1 MQEPINQ
8 QKPKAIP
15 KPVPASNTLRKL
27 DIRFPEELPVSG
39 QRQLIKDALQSHQVV
54 IVCGETGSG
63 KTTQLPKICLDLG
76 RGTINGGKLIGHTQ
90 PRRIAATATAKRIAQ
105 ELGSPIG
112 QDVGYQVRFAD
123 KTSNAASIKLMTDGI
138 LLAETQRDPQLRAYD
153 TLIIDEAHE
162 RSLNIDFL
170 LGYLRQLLPKR
181 PDLKLIITSATI
193 DAQRFAEHFAIN
205 GQVAPVI
212 EVSGRLFPVEQR
224 YAPLEPD
231 AKPDGKKES
240 KTAKEIPDAVTEEIA
255 SLWREGAA
263 GAGDVLVFLPGEREI
278 RDCAEALRK
287 DHVLQQRFHPEILS
301 LFARQSV
308 AEQER
313 VFSPGNGRRIILTT
327 NVAETSLTVPNI
339 RYVIDSGLAR
349 VKRYSYRNKVEQLQI
364 EPISQAA
371 ANQRAGRCGRVS
383 DGICVRLY
391 SEQDYQGRSKFTDPE
406 ILRSSLA
413 AVLLRM
419 SSLRLP
425 KIQHFPFIDKPLGRA
440 IADGVQLLD
449 ELGAIE
455 FDESETAD
463 IKDAGKD
470 INNSFKLTAIGKQ
483 LADLPLDPRIG
494 RMLLAAKEQNA
505 LKEVTIIASALATQ
519 DPRDRP
525 MDQAAAADQ
534 AHLQFAD
541 ERSEF
546 LSFVKLWNW
555 YQDALQHKHSNRQ
568 LENLC
573 KSKFLSP
580 RRLREWRDVHG
591 QLHTMLGEK
600 GWKENGLA
608 ATYEQVH
615 LSLLTGLLGY
625 VAKKEEDEK
634 SQDRNSKT
642 GGYVGARGIRPFIWP
657 GSTIGKKAGAWILAG
672 ELQETNRMYAR
683 TIAKIEPQWVERVA
697 AHRLIKSLSDPFWD
711 NRQGEVMA
719 FERGTLYGLP
729 IYHGRR
735 VRYEPHN
742 PKEARELFIR
752 QALVQEEMFGR
763 MDTPALQRETETD
776 AKKKY
781 PNLFGFFWHNR
792 RLIKEIEALEHRS
805 RRPDV
810 LVDDELLFAFYESRI
825 PNGVCSRES
834 LKAWLAK
841 KSGEDK
847 NQGSELDAQLRLEKA
862 DLMRHEAAGITVD
875 RYPKTMLVGGAQ
887 LSLTYHFEPGSPK
900 DGVTL
905 VVPLTQLNQVDGRRC
920 EWLVPG
926 MCEEK
931 ALLLLKSL
939 PQKLRR
945 HCVPLP
951 DYAKSFLE
959 RKLEEKQFGVG
970 DFLDSLISDIR
981 KERGLEI
988 KRTDFRPEALPLH
1001 SSMNFRLIDEH
1012 GRQLEVERNL
1022 ARLRSEYGQ
1031 TARNAFQAIAQET
1044 AQVEL
1049 GVEPPVGE
1057 KTKANSTGD
1066 KSTTDTTR
1074 KVEQGG
1080 CRTWEFGELPETLEI
1095 QKGNKTLFGYP
1106 ALVDRGDFCDLEVF
1120 DDLEEARKQHSL
1132 GLRRLF
1138 ALSNK
1143 DTLKALQ
1150 KQLPGIREL
1159 GLLFINVGSVEG
1171 LIDQILNLALD
1182 RAYMTEPLPVNAE
1195 QFTERLQAGKPRL
1208 ALIAQEI
1215 SRHALNA
1222 LQAHADLQKKI
1233 ASAKAASPSAYADI
1247 QAQMQGLI
1255 FPKFVAEIPY
1265 AQLVHVP
1272 RYLKA
1277 IAMRID
1283 KLRSNP
1289 SRDAQCQKDWE
1300 SVARPW
1306 QKLIQGNRGTAAYA
1320 MAEDQALVDFR
1331 WQLEE
1336 LRVALYAQELKT
1348 PTPMSLKR
1356 LEKVLASLR

>member
-8 QKPKAIP
+8 QKPKAIL
-15 KPVPASNTLRKL
+15 KHVPASNTLRKL
-27 DIRFPEELPVSG
+27 EIRFPEELPVSS
-39 QRQLIKDALQSHQVV
+39 QRQVIQKALQSHQVV

-63 KTTQLPKICLDLG
+63 KTTQLPKICLELG

-90 PRRIAATATAKRIAQ
+90 PRRIAATATAKRIAH

-123 KTSNAASIKLMTDGI
+123 KTSPGASIKLMTDGI

-193 DAQRFAEHFAIN
+193 DAKRFAEHFAID
-205 GQVAPVI
+205 GKLAPVV

-240 KTAKEIPDAVTEEIA
+240 KVVKEIPDAVAEEIA
-255 SLWREGAA
+255 NVWREGAS

-278 RDCAEALRK
+278 RDCAEVLRK
-287 DHVLQQRFHPEILS
+287 DHVLQQRFHPEILT

-313 VFSPGNGRRIILTT
+313 VFSAGNGRRIILTT

-383 DGICVRLY
+383 DGICIRLY
-391 SEQDYQGRSKFTDPE
+391 SEQDYQSRPKFTDPE

-419 SSLRLP
+419 SALRLP
-425 KIQHFPFIDKPLGRA
+425 RIQHFPFIDKPFGRA

-455 FDESETAD
+455 FDESLDTD
-463 IKDAGKD
+463 HKD
-470 INNSFKLTAIGKQ
+470 INQSFKLTTIGQQ

-505 LKEVTIIASALATQ
+505 IKEVAIIASALSTQ
-519 DPRDRP
+519 DPRERP
-525 MDQAAAADQ
+525 LDQAGAADQ

-573 KSKFLSP
+573 RSKFLSP

-600 GWKENGLA
+600 GWKDNDLP

-615 LSLLTGLLGY
+615 ISLLTGLLGY

-634 SQDRNSKT
+634 SQERGSKT
-642 GGYVGARGIRPFIWP
+642 GAYVGARGIRPFIWP
-657 GSTIGKKAGAWILAG
+657 GSTLGKKAGAWILAG
-672 ELQETNRMYAR
+672 ELQETTRMYAR

-697 AHRLIKSLSDPFWD
+697 VHRLIKSLSDPFWD
-711 NRQGEVMA
+711 SRQGEIMA

-729 IYHGRR
+729 IYHGRK

-742 PKEARELFIR
+742 PVEARELFIR
-752 QALVQEEMFGR
+752 QALVEEAMFGR

-781 PNLFGFFWHNR
+781 PNLFKFFWHNR
-792 RLIKEIEALEHRS
+792 RLIREIEALEHRS

-810 LVDDELLFAFYESRI
+810 LVDDDLLFAFYDSRI
-825 PNGVCSRES
+825 PQSVCSREQLLIW
-834 LKAWLAK
+834 LKK
-841 KSGEDK
+841 VPEED
-847 NQGSELDAQLRLEKA
+847 SQLCLSKA

-875 RYPKTMLVGGAQ
+875 RYPKKMLVGGAE

-931 ALLLLKSL
+931 VLLLLKTL

-951 DYAKSFLE
+951 EYAKSFLE
-959 RKLEEKQFGVG
+959 RKLEQKQFGAG
-970 DFLDSLISDIR
+970 DFLEDLMADVR
-981 KERGLEI
+981 QERGLEI

-1001 SSMNFRLIDEH
+1001 CSMNFRLIDEH

-1022 ARLRSEYGQ
+1022 ARLRSEFGES
-1031 TARNAFQAIAQET
+1031 ARSAFQAIAQET
-1044 AQVEL
+1044 AQTEL
-1049 GVEPPVGE
+1049 GIEITQ
-1057 KTKANSTGD
+1057 TKQEA
-1066 KSTTDTTR
+1066 TR
-1074 KVEQGG
+1074 KVEQSGYQ
-1080 CRTWEFGELPETLEI
+1080 TWEFGELPETLEI
-1095 QKGNKTLFGYP
+1095 QKGNQTLFGYP
-1106 ALVDRGDFCDLEVF
+1106 ALVDRNDFVDLEVF
-1120 DDLEEARKQHSL
+1120 DDLQEARKQHWQ

-1138 ALSNK
+1138 ILANK
-1143 DTLKALQ
+1143 DTLKSLQ
-1150 KQLPGIREL
+1150 KQLPGLRDL
-1159 GLLFINVGSVEG
+1159 GLLFINIGSVEG
-1171 LIDQILNLALD
+1171 LVEQILNLAVE
-1182 RAYMTEPLPVNAE
+1182 RALMSDDLPVTAE
-1195 QFTERLQAGKPRL
+1195 QFKQRLQAGKPRL
-1208 ALIAQEI
+1208 ALIAQEM
-1215 SRHALNA
+1215 SKHALAA
-1222 LQAHADLQKKI
+1222 LQANADLQKKL
-1233 ASAKAASPSAYADI
+1233 AQAKAASPSAYTDI
-1247 QAQMQGLI
+1247 QAQLQALI
-1255 FPKFVAEIPY
+1255 FPKFVSEIPY
-1265 AQLVHVP
+1265 TQLVHLP

-1277 IAMRID
+1277 IALRID

-1306 QKLIQGNRGTAAYA
+1306 QKLLQGNRGAASYTLV
-1320 MAEDQALVDFR
+1320 EDQGLRDFR

>member
-1 MQEPINQ
+1 VQEPINQ
-8 QKPKAIP
+8 LKPKAIP
-15 KPVPASNTLRKL
+15 KPVPASNTSRKL
-27 DIRFPEELPVSG
+27 EIRFPEELPVSS
-39 QRQLIKDALQSHQVV
+39 QRQVIQKALQSHQVV

-63 KTTQLPKICLDLG
+63 KTTQLPKICLELG

-123 KTSNAASIKLMTDGI
+123 KTSSGASIKLMTDGI

-193 DAQRFAEHFAIN
+193 DAERFAEHFAID
-205 GQVAPVI
+205 GKLAPVV

-240 KTAKEIPDAVTEEIA
+240 KVVKEIPDAVTESIA
-255 SLWREGAA
+255 NVWREGAS

-278 RDCAEALRK
+278 RDCAEVLRK
-287 DHVLQQRFHPEILS
+287 DHVLQQRFHPEILT

-313 VFSPGNGRRIILTT
+313 VFSTGNGRRIILTT

-383 DGICVRLY
+383 DGICIRLY
-391 SEQDYQGRSKFTDPE
+391 SEQDYQSRPKFTDPE

-419 SSLRLP
+419 SALHLP
-425 KIQHFPFIDKPLGRA
+425 RIQHFPFIDKPFGRA

-455 FDESETAD
+455 FDESLD
-463 IKDAGKD
+463 SDNKD
-470 INNSFKLTAIGKQ
+470 INQSFKLTTIGQQ

-505 LKEVTIIASALATQ
+505 IKEVAIIASALSTQ
-519 DPRDRP
+519 DPRERP
-525 MDQAAAADQ
+525 LDQAGAADQ

-573 KSKFLSP
+573 RSKFLSP

-600 GWKENGLA
+600 GWKDNDLP

-615 LSLLTGLLGY
+615 ISLLTGLLGY

-634 SQDRNSKT
+634 SQERGSKT
-642 GGYVGARGIRPFIWP
+642 GAYVGARGIRPFIWP

-672 ELQETNRMYAR
+672 ELQETTRMYAR

-697 AHRLIKSLSDPFWD
+697 VHRLIKSLSDPFWD

-729 IYHGRR
+729 IYHGRK

-742 PKEARELFIR
+742 PVEARELFIR
-752 QALVQEEMFGR
+752 QALVEEAMFGR

-781 PNLFGFFWHNR
+781 PNLFRFFWHNR
-792 RLIKEIEALEHRS
+792 RLIREIEALEHRS

-810 LVDDELLFAFYESRI
+810 LVDDDLLFAFYDSRI
-825 PNGVCSRES
+825 PQSVCSREQLLIW
-834 LKAWLAK
+834 LKKVPEEDSQLCLA
-841 KSGEDK
+841 
-847 NQGSELDAQLRLEKA
+847 KA

-875 RYPKTMLVGGAQ
+875 RYPKKILVGGAE
-887 LSLTYHFEPGSPK
+887 LGLTYHFEPGSPK

-905 VVPLTQLNQVDGRRC
+905 VVPLTQLNQVDGLRC

-931 ALLLLKSL
+931 VLLLLKTL

-951 DYAKSFLE
+951 EYAKSFLE
-959 RKLEEKQFGVG
+959 RKLEQKQFGAG
-970 DFLDSLISDIR
+970 DFLEDLMADVR
-981 KERGLEI
+981 QERGLEI
-988 KRTDFRPEALPLH
+988 KRSDFRPEVLPLH
-1001 SSMNFRLIDEH
+1001 CSMNFRLIDEH

-1022 ARLRSEYGQ
+1022 ARLRSEFGES
-1031 TARNAFQAIAQET
+1031 ARSAFQAIAQET
-1044 AQVEL
+1044 VKTEL
-1049 GVEPPVGE
+1049 GIDTIQTKKEP
-1057 KTKANSTGD
+1057 
-1066 KSTTDTTR
+1066 TR
-1074 KVEQGG
+1074 KVEQSGYQ
-1080 CRTWEFGELPETLEI
+1080 TWEFGELPETLEI
-1095 QKGNKTLFGYP
+1095 QKGNQTLFGYP
-1106 ALVDRGDFCDLEVF
+1106 ALVDRNDFVDLEVF
-1120 DDLEEARKQHSL
+1120 DDLQEARKQHWQ

-1138 ALSNK
+1138 MLTNK
-1143 DTLKALQ
+1143 ETLKSLQ
-1150 KQLPGIREL
+1150 KQLPGLRDL
-1159 GLLFINVGSVEG
+1159 GLLFINIGSVES
-1171 LIDQILNLALD
+1171 LVEQILNLAVE
-1182 RAYMTEPLPVNAE
+1182 RALMSDDLPVTAE
-1195 QFTERLQAGKPRL
+1195 QFKQRLQAGKPRL

-1215 SRHALNA
+1215 SKHALAA
-1222 LQAHADLQKKI
+1222 LQANADLQKKL
-1233 ASAKAASPSAYADI
+1233 AQAKAASPSAYTDI
-1247 QAQMQGLI
+1247 EAQLQALI
-1255 FPKFVAEIPY
+1255 FPKLVSEIPY
-1265 AQLVHVP
+1265 TQLVHLP

-1277 IAMRID
+1277 IALRID

-1306 QKLIQGNRGTAAYA
+1306 QKLLQGNKGASSYTLF
-1320 MAEDQALVDFR
+1320 EDQGLRDFR

>member
-1 MQEPINQ
+1 M
-8 QKPKAIP
+8 P
-15 KPVPASNTLRKL
+15 KPVSASNTPRRLE
-27 DIRFPEELPVSG
+27 IRFPEELPVSG
-39 QRQLIKDALQSHQVV
+39 QRQIIKDALQNHQVV

-112 QDVGYQVRFAD
+112 MDVGYQVRFAD
-123 KTSNAASIKLMTDGI
+123 KTSSTASIKLMTDGI
-138 LLAETQRDPQLRAYD
+138 LLAETQRDPQLKAYD

-205 GQVAPVI
+205 GKVAPVI

-224 YAPLEPD
+224 YCPLEPD
-231 AKPDGKKES
+231 SKPDGKKES
-240 KTAKEIPDAVTEEIA
+240 KVAKEIPETVAEEIA
-255 SLWREGAA
+255 NVWREGAS

-327 NVAETSLTVPNI
+327 NVAETSLTVPNV

-383 DGICVRLY
+383 DGICIRLY
-391 SEQDYQGRSKFTDPE
+391 SELDYQSRPKFTDPE

-440 IADGVQLLD
+440 ITDGVQLLD

-455 FDESETAD
+455 FDESDAAD
-463 IKDAGKD
+463 GKD
-470 INNSFKLTAIGKQ
+470 INNSFKLTPIGKQ

-494 RMLLAAKEQNA
+494 RMLLAAKEKNA

-519 DPRDRP
+519 DPRERP
-525 MDQAAAADQ
+525 MDQGTAADQ
-534 AHLQFAD
+534 AHLLFAD

-546 LSFVKLWNW
+546 LSFVKLWDW
-555 YQDALQHKHSNRQ
+555 HQDALRHKHSNRQ

-573 KSKFLSP
+573 RSKFLSP

-591 QLHTMLGEK
+591 QLHTMLAEK

-642 GGYVGARGIRPFIWP
+642 GCYVGARGIRPFIWP

-672 ELQETNRMYAR
+672 ELQETSRMYAR
-683 TIAKIEPQWVERVA
+683 TIAKIEPQWVEKVA

-742 PKEARELFIR
+742 PEGARELFIR

-763 MDTPALQRETETD
+763 MDTPTLYRETEAD
-776 AKKKY
+776 AKKQY
-781 PNLFGFFWHNR
+781 PGLFGFFWHNC

-810 LVDDELLFAFYESRI
+810 LVDDDLLFAFYESRI
-825 PNGVCSRES
+825 PKEVCNREG
-834 LKAWLAK
+834 LKAWFK
-841 KSGEDK
+841 KEPD
-847 NQGSELDAQLRLEKA
+847 LDSQLRLEKA

-875 RYPKTMLVGGAQ
+875 RYPKKMLVGGAE
-887 LSLTYHFEPGSPK
+887 LNLTYHFEPGSPK

-931 ALLLLKSL
+931 VLLLLKSL

-951 DYAKSFLE
+951 DYAKSFLG
-959 RKLEEKQFGVG
+959 RQLDGKQFGVG
-970 DFLDSLISDIR
+970 DFLDCLISDIR

-988 KRTDFRPEALPLH
+988 KRTDFRPESLPLH

-1022 ARLRSEYGQ
+1022 ARLRAEYGE
-1031 TARNAFQAIAQET
+1031 TARSAFQAIAQET
-1044 AQVEL
+1044 AQAEL
-1049 GVEPPVGE
+1049 GVEAPKITLGAKPNE
-1057 KTKANSTGD
+1057 KARS
-1066 KSTTDTTR
+1066 
-1074 KVEQGG
+1074 VEQGG
-1080 CRTWEFGELPETLEI
+1080 YRSWEFGELPETLEI

-1106 ALVDRGDFCDLEVF
+1106 ALVDRGDYCDLEVF
-1120 DDLEEARKQHSL
+1120 DDLLEARKQHHL

-1138 ALSNK
+1138 FLSNK

-1159 GLLFINVGSVEG
+1159 GLLFINIGSVDG
-1171 LIDQILNLALD
+1171 LIEQILNLALE
-1182 RAYMTEPLPVNAE
+1182 RAFMSEPLPVNAE
-1195 QFTERLQAGKPRL
+1195 QFTEHLQAGKPRL
-1208 ALIAQEI
+1208 ALIAQEV

-1222 LQAHADLQKKI
+1222 LQAHADLQKKM
-1233 ASAKAASPSAYADI
+1233 ASAKASSTSAYADM
-1247 QAQMQGLI
+1247 QTQMQALI
-1255 FPKFVAEIPY
+1255 FPQFVAQIPY
-1265 AQLVHVP
+1265 GQLVHLP

-1306 QKLIQGNRGTAAYA
+1306 QKLLQGSKGSASYA
-1320 MAEDQALVDFR
+1320 MTEDQALQDFR

>member
-8 QKPKAIP
+8 QKPKAMP
-15 KPVPASNTLRKL
+15 KPVPASNTSRRLE
-27 DIRFPEELPVSG
+27 IRFPEELPVSG
-39 QRQLIKDALQSHQVV
+39 QRQIIKDALQSHQVV

-123 KTSNAASIKLMTDGI
+123 KTSHTASIKLMTDGI
-138 LLAETQRDPQLRAYD
+138 LLAETQRDPQLKAYD

-205 GQVAPVI
+205 GKVAPVI

-224 YAPLEPD
+224 YSPLEPD

-240 KTAKEIPDAVTEEIA
+240 KAAKEIPDAVTEEIA
-255 SLWREGAA
+255 NLWREGAA

-313 VFSPGNGRRIILTT
+313 VFNPGNGRRIILTT

-383 DGICVRLY
+383 DGTCIRLY
-391 SEQDYQGRSKFTDPE
+391 SELDYQGRPKFTDPE

-440 IADGVQLLD
+440 IVDGVQLLD

-455 FDESETAD
+455 FDDS
-463 IKDAGKD
+463 DAGDGKD

-483 LADLPLDPRIG
+483 LAELPLDPRIG
-494 RMLLAAKEQNA
+494 RILLSAKEQNA

-600 GWKENGLA
+600 GWKENSLA

-683 TIAKIEPQWVERVA
+683 TIAKIEPQWVEQVA

-711 NRQGEVMA
+711 NRQGEVLA

-742 PKEARELFIR
+742 PDEARELFIR
-752 QALVQEEMFGR
+752 QALVQEELFGR
-763 MDTPALQRETETD
+763 MDTPALQRETEAD

-781 PNLFGFFWHNR
+781 PGLFNFFWHNR

-810 LVDDELLFAFYESRI
+810 LVDDDLLFAFYESRI
-825 PNGVCSRES
+825 PKEIRSRDE
-834 LKAWLAK
+834 LKSWLK
-841 KSGEDK
+841 KEV
-847 NQGSELDAQLRLEKA
+847 ELDNQLRLEKA

-875 RYPKTMLVGGAQ
+875 RYPKKMMVGGAE

-905 VVPLTQLNQVDGRRC
+905 VVPLTQLNQIDGRRS

-931 ALLLLKSL
+931 VLLLLKSL

-959 RKLEEKQFGVG
+959 RMLEEKQFGVG
-970 DFLDSLISDIR
+970 DFLDSLIGDIR

-988 KRTDFRPEALPLH
+988 KRTDFRPESLPLH

-1022 ARLRSEYGQ
+1022 ARLRSEYGE
-1031 TARNAFQAIAQET
+1031 TARSAFQAIAQET

-1049 GVEPPVGE
+1049 GVELAPRLDGSKPAID
-1057 KTKANSTGD
+1057 KA
-1066 KSTTDTTR
+1066 R
-1074 KVEQGG
+1074 QVEQGG
-1080 CRTWEFGELPETLEI
+1080 YRTWEFGELLETLEI
-1095 QKGNKTLFGYP
+1095 QKGNRTLFGYP
-1106 ALVDRGDFCDLEVF
+1106 ALVDHGDYCDLEVF
-1120 DDLEEARKQHSL
+1120 DDLLEARKQHQF

-1138 ALSNK
+1138 ALNNK

-1171 LIDQILNLALD
+1171 LIEQILNLALE
-1182 RAYMTEPLPVNAE
+1182 RAFMIDPLPINPE
-1195 QFTERLQAGKPRL
+1195 QFAERLQAGKARL

-1233 ASAKAASPSAYADI
+1233 AQAKAASPSAYADI
-1247 QAQMQGLI
+1247 QTQMQALI

-1265 AQLVHVP
+1265 GQLVHVP

-1283 KLRSNP
+1283 KLRTNP

-1306 QKLIQGNRGTAAYA
+1306 QKLLQGNRGSASYA
-1320 MAEDQALVDFR
+1320 MTEDQALQDFR

-1348 PTPMSLKR
+1348 PSPMSLKR

>member
-8 QKPKAIP
+8 QKPKASP
-15 KPVPASNTLRKL
+15 VTVPASNTSRRL

-39 QRQLIKDALQSHQVV
+39 QRQIIKGALSSHQVV

-76 RGTINGGKLIGHTQ
+76 RGTINGGRLIGHTQ

-105 ELGSPIG
+105 ELGTPIG

-123 KTSNAASIKLMTDGI
+123 KTSQGASIKLMTDGI

-170 LGYLRQLLPKR
+170 LGYLRQLMPKR

-193 DAQRFAEHFAIN
+193 DAKRFSDHFTLN
-205 GQVAPVI
+205 GQPAPVI

-224 YAPLEPD
+224 FEPLEPD
-231 AKPDGKKES
+231 TKPDGKKES
-240 KTAKEIPDAVTEEIA
+240 KEAKEIPDAVADAIA
-255 SLWREGAA
+255 NVWREGTS

-313 VFSPGNGRRIILTT
+313 VFNPGNGRRIILTT

-339 RYVIDSGLAR
+339 RYVVDSGLAR

-383 DGICVRLY
+383 DGICIRLY
-391 SEQDYQGRSKFTDPE
+391 SVQDYLNRPKFTDPE

-425 KIQHFPFIDKPLGRA
+425 RIQEFPFIDKPLGRA

-449 ELGAIE
+449 ELGAIVY
-455 FDESETAD
+455 DEAS
-463 IKDAGKD
+463 AGDNKD
-470 INNSFKLTAIGKQ
+470 INSSFKLTPIGKQ

-505 LKEVTIIASALATQ
+505 LREVTIIASALATQ

-541 ERSEF
+541 DRSEF
-546 LSFVKLWNW
+546 LSFVKLWDW
-555 YQDALQHKHSNRQ
+555 YQDALKHKHSNRQ

-573 KSKFLSP
+573 RSKFLSP

-600 GWKENGLA
+600 GWKENSSA

-634 SQDRNSKT
+634 SQERGSKT
-642 GGYVGARGIRPFIWP
+642 GGYIGARGIRPFIWP

-672 ELQETNRMYAR
+672 ELQETSRMYAR
-683 TIAKIEPQWVERVA
+683 TIAKIEPQWVEKVA

-711 NRQGEVMA
+711 SRQGEVMA

-735 VRYEPHN
+735 VRYESHN
-742 PKEARELFIR
+742 PEEARELFIK

-763 MDTPALQRETETD
+763 MDTPALIRETEAD
-776 AKKKY
+776 ARKKY
-781 PNLFGFFWHNR
+781 PGSFEFFWHNR

-810 LVDDELLFAFYESRI
+810 LVDDELLFAFYSSRI
-825 PNGVCSRES
+825 PKDVLSREGMQ
-834 LKAWLAK
+834 AWLKKAAK
-841 KSGEDK
+841 
-847 NQGSELDAQLRLEKA
+847 SELANEESADKLLRLSKA

-875 RYPKTMLVGGAQ
+875 RYPKKMIVGGSE

-905 VVPLTQLNQVDGRRC
+905 VVPLTLLNQVDGRRC

-931 ALLLLKSL
+931 IHLLLKSL

-951 DYAKSFLE
+951 EYAKSFLE
-959 RKLEEKQFGVG
+959 RMLSEKQFGVG
-970 DFLDSLISDIR
+970 DFLDILITDIR

-988 KRTDFRPEALPLH
+988 KRTDFRPESLPLH
-1001 SSMNFRLIDEH
+1001 SSMNFRLVDEH
-1012 GRQLEVERNL
+1012 GRQLELERNL
-1022 ARLRSEYGQ
+1022 SRLRAEYGE
-1031 TARNAFQAIAQET
+1031 TARMTFQAIAQQAVQE
-1044 AQVEL
+1044 EL
-1049 GVEPPVGE
+1049 GGEVPATPPNVSV
-1057 KTKANSTGD
+1057 KTTQSANTSVV
-1066 KSTTDTTR
+1066 KN
-1074 KVEQGG
+1074 VEQGG
-1080 CRTWEFGELPETLEI
+1080 YRNWEFGELPETLEI
-1095 QKGNKTLFGYP
+1095 QKGNRTLFGYP
-1106 ALVDRGDFCDLEVF
+1106 ALVDRIESCDLEVF
-1120 DDLEEARKQHSL
+1120 DDLLEARKHHWQ

-1159 GLLFINVGSVEG
+1159 GLLFINVGSVDS
-1171 LIDQILNLALD
+1171 LIEQILNLALE
-1182 RAYMTEPLPVNAE
+1182 RAFMNDPLPVNAE
-1195 QFTERLQAGKPRL
+1195 QFAERLQAGKPRL

-1215 SRHALNA
+1215 SKHALAA
-1222 LQAHADLQKKI
+1222 LQAHTDLQKKL
-1233 ASAKAASPSAYADI
+1233 AQAKAASATAYADI
-1247 QAQMQGLI
+1247 QTQVQGLI
-1255 FPKFVAEIPY
+1255 FPKFVSDTPY
-1265 AQLVHVP
+1265 GQLVHFP

-1283 KLRSNP
+1283 KLRANP

-1306 QKLIQGNRGTAAYA
+1306 QKLVQGSRGSATYA
-1320 MAEDQALVDFR
+1320 MAEDQGLTDFR

>member
-1 MQEPINQ
+1 M
-8 QKPKAIP
+8 AAA
-15 KPVPASNTLRKL
+15 VPASNTPRSLE
-27 DIRFPEELPVSG
+27 IRFPEELPVSG
-39 QRQLIKDALQSHQVV
+39 QRQIIKDALATHQVV

-76 RGTINGGKLIGHTQ
+76 RGTINGGRLIGHTQ

-112 QDVGYQVRFAD
+112 QDVGYQIRFAD
-123 KTSNAASIKLMTDGI
+123 KSSQKASIKLMTDGI
-138 LLAETQRDPQLRAYD
+138 LLAQTQRDPLLKEYD

-193 DAQRFAEHFAIN
+193 DAKRFSEHFAI
-205 GQVAPVI
+205 GGKQAPVI

-240 KTAKEIPDAVTEEIA
+240 KEALEIPEAVAQAIA
-255 SLWREGAA
+255 NVWREGAA

-287 DHVLQQRFHPEILS
+287 DPILQQRFHPEILS

-308 AEQER
+308 SEQER
-313 VFSPGNGRRIILTT
+313 VFNPGNGRRIILTT

-339 RYVIDSGLAR
+339 RYVVDSGLAR

-371 ANQRAGRCGRVS
+371 ANQRAGRCGRVA
-383 DGICVRLY
+383 DGICIRLY
-391 SEQDYQGRSKFTDPE
+391 SEQDYLSRPKFTDPE

-425 KIQHFPFIDKPLGRA
+425 KIQDFPFIDKPLGRA

-449 ELGAIE
+449 ELGAIIYE
-455 FDESETAD
+455 DSEVGQDRDE
-463 IKDAGKD
+463 GKH
-470 INNSFKLTAIGKQ
+470 FKLTAIGKQ

-494 RMLLAAKEQNA
+494 RMLLAAKDQNA
-505 LKEVTIIASALATQ
+505 LREVTIIASALATQ
-519 DPRDRP
+519 DPRERP
-525 MDQAAAADQ
+525 MEQTAAADQ

-546 LSFVKLWNW
+546 LSFVKLWDW
-555 YQDALQHKHSNRQ
+555 YQDALKHKHSNRQ
-568 LENLC
+568 LEAVC
-573 KSKFLSP
+573 RSKFLSP

-600 GWKENGLA
+600 GWKENALA

-625 VAKKEEDEK
+625 VAKKEEDDK
-634 SQDRNSKT
+634 SQERGSKT
-642 GGYVGARGIRPFIWP
+642 GGYIGARGIRPFIWP

-683 TIAKIEPQWVERVA
+683 TIAKIEPQWVEKVA
-697 AHRLIKSLSDPFWD
+697 AHRLVKSLSDPFWD
-711 NRQGEVMA
+711 SRQGEVMA

-735 VRYEPHN
+735 VRYESHN
-742 PKEARELFIR
+742 PDETRELFIKY
-752 QALVQEEMFGR
+752 ALVQEELFGR
-763 MDTPALQRETETD
+763 MDSPALMRETEAS
-776 AKKKY
+776 AKKQY
-781 PNLFGFFWHNR
+781 SGFFEFFWHNR

-810 LVDDELLFAFYESRI
+810 LVDDELLFAFYDSRI
-825 PNGVCSRES
+825 PKEVRSRES
-834 LKAWLAK
+834 MKAWLK
-841 KSGEDK
+841 RT
-847 NQGSELDAQLRLEKA
+847 NQSSSDNKPSPDLELRLAKA

-875 RYPKTMLVGGAQ
+875 RYPKKMMVGGGELA
-887 LSLTYHFEPGSPK
+887 LTYHFEPGSPK

-905 VVPLTQLNQVDGRRC
+905 IIPLTLLNQVDGRRC

-931 ALLLLKSL
+931 VQLLLKSL

-951 DYAKSFLE
+951 EYAKSFLE
-959 RKLEEKQFGVG
+959 RALEEKRFGVG

-988 KRTDFRPEALPLH
+988 KRTDFRPESLPLH
-1001 SSMNFRLIDEH
+1001 LSMNFRLVDEH
-1012 GRQLEVERNL
+1012 GRQLELERNL

-1031 TARNAFQAIAQET
+1031 TASTAFQAIAQQA
-1044 AQVEL
+1044 AQEEL
-1049 GVEPPVGE
+1049 GVDIAPPKSRPSAN
-1057 KTKANSTGD
+1057 KTTTSTVR
-1066 KSTTDTTR
+1066 T
-1074 KVEQGG
+1074 VEQGG
-1080 CRTWEFGELPETLEI
+1080 YRSWDFGELPETLEI
-1095 QKGNKTLFGYP
+1095 QKGNRSLFGYP
-1106 ALVDRGDFCDLEVF
+1106 ALVDRTEFCDLEVF
-1120 DDLEEARKQHSL
+1120 DDLVEARKHHWQ

-1150 KQLPGIREL
+1150 KQLPGLREL
-1159 GLLFINVGSVEG
+1159 GLLFINVGSVES
-1171 LIDQILNLALD
+1171 LIEQILNLALE
-1182 RAYMTEPLPVNAE
+1182 RAFMNDPLPTNAE
-1195 QFTERLQAGKPRL
+1195 QFAERLQAGKPRL
-1208 ALIAQEI
+1208 ALIAQELAKHTLA
-1215 SRHALNA
+1215 S
-1222 LQAHADLQKKI
+1222 LQAYADLQKKL
-1233 ASAKAASPSAYADI
+1233 AQAKAASPNAFVDIQSQVQGLVFPKMVADI
-1247 QAQMQGLI
+1247 
-1255 FPKFVAEIPY
+1255 PY
-1265 AQLVHVP
+1265 EQLVHVP

-1277 IAMRID
+1277 IALRID

-1306 QKLIQGNRGTAAYA
+1306 QKLIGGNRGSAAYA
-1320 MAEDQALVDFR
+1320 IEQDQALMDFR

-1348 PTPMSLKR
+1348 PSPMSLKR
-1356 LEKVLASLR
+1356 LEKILASLR

>member
-1 MQEPINQ
+1 M
-8 QKPKAIP
+8 
-15 KPVPASNTLRKL
+15 
-27 DIRFPEELPVSG
+27 
-39 QRQLIKDALQSHQVV
+39 
-54 IVCGETGSG
+54 
-63 KTTQLPKICLDLG
+63 
-76 RGTINGGKLIGHTQ
+76 NGGRLIGHTQ

-105 ELGSPIG
+105 ELGTPIG
-112 QDVGYQVRFAD
+112 QDVGYQIRFAD
-123 KTSNAASIKLMTDGI
+123 KTSQTASIKLMTDGI
-138 LLAETQRDPQLRAYD
+138 LLAQTQHDPLLKVYD

-193 DAQRFAEHFAIN
+193 DAKRFSEHFTI
-205 GQVAPVI
+205 GGKQAPVI

-224 YAPLEPD
+224 YLPLEPEV
-231 AKPDGKKES
+231 KPDGKKES
-240 KTAKEIPDAVTEEIA
+240 KEAKEIPEAVAQAIA
-255 SLWREGAA
+255 NVWREGAA

-287 DHVLQQRFHPEILS
+287 DHLLQQRFHPEILS

-313 VFSPGNGRRIILTT
+313 VFNRGNGRRIILTT

-339 RYVIDSGLAR
+339 RYVVDSGLAR

-383 DGICVRLY
+383 DGICIRLY
-391 SEQDYQGRSKFTDPE
+391 SEQDYLSRAKFTDPE

-425 KIQHFPFIDKPLGRA
+425 KIQEFPFIDKPLGRA

-449 ELGAIE
+449 ELGAIIYDAGVVGE
-455 FDESETAD
+455 D
-463 IKDAGKD
+463 KDAG
-470 INNSFKLTAIGKQ
+470 SHFKLTAIGKQ

-494 RMLLAAKEQNA
+494 RILLAAKEQNA
-505 LKEVTIIASALATQ
+505 LREVTIIASALATQ
-519 DPRDRP
+519 DPRERP
-525 MDQAAAADQ
+525 MDLAAAADQ

-546 LSFVKLWNW
+546 LSFVKLWDW

-600 GWKENGLA
+600 GWKENALA

-615 LSLLTGLLGY
+615 VSLLTGLLGY

-634 SQDRNSKT
+634 SLERGSKV
-642 GGYVGARGIRPFIWP
+642 GGYIGARGIRPFIWP

-672 ELQETNRMYAR
+672 ELQETSRMYAR
-683 TIAKIEPQWVERVA
+683 TIAKIEPQWIEKVA
-697 AHRLIKSLSDPFWD
+697 AHRLVKSLSDPFWD
-711 NRQGEVMA
+711 VRQGEVMA
-719 FERGTLYGLP
+719 FERGILYGLP

-735 VRYEPHN
+735 VRYESHN
-742 PKEARELFIR
+742 PTEARELFIT
-752 QALVQEEMFGR
+752 QALVQEELFGR
-763 MDTPALQRETETD
+763 MDTPALMRETEAD
-776 AKKKY
+776 AKKQY
-781 PNLFGFFWHNR
+781 PELFDFFWHNR

-810 LVDDELLFAFYESRI
+810 LVDDDLLFAFYDSRI
-825 PNGVCSRES
+825 PQEVLSRES
-834 LKAWLAK
+834 MKAWLKRAQ
-841 KSGEDK
+841 KSEGGDLLK
-847 NQGSELDAQLRLEKA
+847 PGAQLQLAKA

-875 RYPKTMLVGGAQ
+875 RYPKKMTVGGGELA
-887 LSLTYHFEPGSPK
+887 LTYHFEPGSPK

-905 VVPLTQLNQVDGRRC
+905 IIPLTLLNQVDGRRC
-920 EWLVPG
+920 DWLVPG

-931 ALLLLKSL
+931 IHLLLKSL

-951 DYAKSFLE
+951 EYAKSFLE
-959 RKLEEKQFGVG
+959 RMLEEKKFGVG
-970 DFLDSLISDIR
+970 DFLDSLINDIR
-981 KERGLEI
+981 QERGLEI
-988 KRTDFRPEALPLH
+988 KRTDFRPESLPLH
-1001 SSMNFRLIDEH
+1001 LSMNFRLVDEH
-1012 GRQLEVERNL
+1012 GRQLELERNL
-1022 ARLRSEYGQ
+1022 ARLRAEYGQ
-1031 TARNAFQAIAQET
+1031 TARSAFQAIAQQAAEE
-1044 AQVEL
+1044 EL
-1049 GVEPPVGE
+1049 GAVLAP
-1057 KTKANSTGD
+1057 NSAHQSLNNGAS
-1066 KSTTDTTR
+1066 STAR
-1074 KVEQGG
+1074 SVEQGG
-1080 CRTWEFGELPETLEI
+1080 YRSWDFGELPETLEI
-1095 QKGNKTLFGYP
+1095 QKGNRTLFGYP
-1106 ALVDRGDFCDLEVF
+1106 ALVDRTEFCDLEVF
-1120 DDLEEARKQHSL
+1120 DDLLEARKYHWH

-1150 KQLPGIREL
+1150 KQLPGLREL
-1159 GLLFINVGSVEG
+1159 GLLFINVGSVES
-1171 LIDQILNLALD
+1171 LIEQILNLAIE
-1182 RAYMTEPLPVNAE
+1182 RAFMSDPLPVNAE
-1195 QFTERLQAGKPRL
+1195 QFVERLQAGKPRL
-1208 ALIAQEI
+1208 ALIAQEV
-1215 SRHALNA
+1215 SKHTLAA
-1222 LQAHADLQKKI
+1222 LQAHADLQKKL
-1233 ASAKAASPSAYADI
+1233 AQAKAASPSAFTDI
-1247 QAQMQGLI
+1247 QSQLQSLV
-1255 FPKFVAEIPY
+1255 FPKMIAEIPFE
-1265 AQLVHVP
+1265 QLVHVP

-1277 IAMRID
+1277 IALRID

-1289 SRDAQCQKDWE
+1289 ARDAQCQKDWE

-1306 QKLIQGNRGTAAYA
+1306 QKLLQGNRGLAAYA
-1320 MAEDQALVDFR
+1320 IEQDQSLIDFR

-1348 PTPMSLKR
+1348 PSPMSLKR
-1356 LEKVLASLR
+1356 LEKILASLR

>member
-1 MQEPINQ
+1 M
-8 QKPKAIP
+8 
-15 KPVPASNTLRKL
+15 PASNTPRRLE
-27 DIRFPEELPVSG
+27 IRFPEELPVSG
-39 QRQLIKDALQSHQVV
+39 QRQIIKDALGSHQVV

-76 RGTINGGKLIGHTQ
+76 RGTMNGGRLIGHTQ

-105 ELGSPIG
+105 ELGTPIG

-123 KTSNAASIKLMTDGI
+123 KTSQGASIKLMTDGI

-193 DAQRFAEHFAIN
+193 DAKRFSEHFAI
-205 GQVAPVI
+205 QDKAAPVI

-224 YAPLEPD
+224 YEPLEPD
-231 AKPDGKKES
+231 VRPDGKKES
-240 KTAKEIPDAVTEEIA
+240 KEAKEIPDAVAEAIA
-255 SLWREGAA
+255 NVWREGAA

-278 RDCAEALRK
+278 RDCAEVLRK
-287 DHVLQQRFHPEILS
+287 DHVIQQRFHPEILS

-313 VFSPGNGRRIILTT
+313 IFNPGNGRRIILTT

-339 RYVIDSGLAR
+339 RYVVDSGLAR

-383 DGICVRLY
+383 DGICIRLY
-391 SEQDYQGRSKFTDPE
+391 SEQDYLGRPKFTDPE

-425 KIQHFPFIDKPLGRA
+425 RIQEFPFLDKPLGRA
-440 IADGVQLLD
+440 IADGVQLLE

-455 FDESETAD
+455 YD
-463 IKDAGKD
+463 DATLGDDKD
-470 INNSFKLTAIGKQ
+470 INNSFKLTPIGKQ

-494 RMLLAAKEQNA
+494 RMLLTAKEQNA
-505 LKEVTIIASALATQ
+505 LREVTIIASALATQ

-546 LSFVKLWNW
+546 LSFVKLWDW
-555 YQDALQHKHSNRQ
+555 YQDALKHKHSNRQ

-573 KSKFLSP
+573 RSKFLSP

-600 GWKENGLA
+600 GWKDNPSA

-625 VAKKEEDEK
+625 VAKKEDDEK
-634 SQDRNSKT
+634 SQERGSKT
-642 GGYVGARGIRPFIWP
+642 GGYIGARGIRPFIWP

-683 TIAKIEPQWVERVA
+683 TIAKIEPQWVEKVA
-697 AHRLIKSLSDPFWD
+697 AHRLIKSLSEPFWD
-711 NRQGEVMA
+711 SRQGEVMA

-735 VRYEPHN
+735 VRYESHN
-742 PKEARELFIR
+742 PVEARELFIS

-763 MDTPALQRETETD
+763 MDTPALIRETEAD
-776 AKKKY
+776 ARKKY
-781 PNLFGFFWHNR
+781 PGSFEFFWHNR

-810 LVDDELLFAFYESRI
+810 LVDDDLLFAFYDSRI
-825 PNGVCSRES
+825 PKDVLSREGM
-834 LKAWLAK
+834 KAWLRNT
-841 KSGEDK
+841 SK
-847 NQGSELDAQLRLEKA
+847 NADANAETMDSLLRLSKA

-875 RYPKTMLVGGAQ
+875 RYPKKMVVGGSELA
-887 LSLTYHFEPGSPK
+887 LTYHFEPGSPK

-905 VVPLTQLNQVDGRRC
+905 IVPLTLLNQVDGRRC

-931 ALLLLKSL
+931 IHLLLKSL

-945 HCVPLP
+945 HCIPLP
-951 DYAKSFLE
+951 EYAKSFLE
-959 RKLEEKQFGVG
+959 RMLTGKQYGLG
-970 DFLDSLISDIR
+970 DFLDSLIADIR
-981 KERGLEI
+981 QERGLEI
-988 KRTDFRPEALPLH
+988 KRTDFRPESLPLH
-1001 SSMNFRLIDEH
+1001 ASMNFRLVDEH
-1012 GRQLEVERNL
+1012 GRQLELERNL
-1022 ARLRSEYGQ
+1022 ARLRAEYGE
-1031 TARNAFQAIAQET
+1031 TARTAFQAIAQDAVHE
-1044 AQVEL
+1044 EL
-1049 GVEPPVGE
+1049 GAVAIANNASPVS
-1057 KTKANSTGD
+1057 KINSNNNVSAV
-1066 KSTTDTTR
+1066 KS
-1074 KVEQGG
+1074 VEQGG
-1080 CRTWEFGELPETLEI
+1080 YQSWGFGELPETLEI
-1095 QKGNKTLFGYP
+1095 QKGNRTFFGYP
-1106 ALVDRGDFCDLEVF
+1106 ALVDRTQFCDLEVF
-1120 DDLEEARKQHSL
+1120 DDLLEARKYHRQ

-1138 ALSNK
+1138 ALANK

-1159 GLLFINVGSVEG
+1159 GLLFINVGSVDG
-1171 LIDQILNLALD
+1171 LVEQILNLAIE
-1182 RAYMTEPLPVNAE
+1182 RAFMNDPLPVNAE
-1195 QFTERLQAGKPRL
+1195 QFSERLQAGKPRL

-1215 SRHALNA
+1215 SKHALAA
-1222 LQAHADLQKKI
+1222 LQAYADLQKKL
-1233 ASAKAASPSAYADI
+1233 AQAKAASATAFIDI
-1247 QAQMQGLI
+1247 QTQVQGLV
-1255 FPKFVAEIPY
+1255 FAKFVSDTPY
-1265 AQLVHVP
+1265 GQLVHFP

-1283 KLRSNP
+1283 KLRTNP

-1306 QKLIQGNRGTAAYA
+1306 QKLVQGSRGSGAYL
-1320 MAEDQALVDFR
+1320 MTEDQALTDFR

-1348 PTPMSLKR
+1348 PSPMSLKR

>member
-1 MQEPINQ
+1 VHEPINQ
-8 QKPKAIP
+8 QKPKASP
-15 KPVPASNTLRKL
+15 VTVPASNTPRRLE
-27 DIRFPEELPVSG
+27 IRFPEELPVSG
-39 QRQLIKDALQSHQVV
+39 QRQIIKDALSSHQVV

-76 RGTINGGKLIGHTQ
+76 RGTMNGGRLIGHTQ

-105 ELGSPIG
+105 ELGTPIG

-123 KTSNAASIKLMTDGI
+123 RTSQGASIKLMTDGI

-181 PDLKLIITSATI
+181 PDLKVIITSATI
-193 DAQRFAEHFAIN
+193 DAKRFSDHFTLN
-205 GQVAPVI
+205 GKSAPVI

-224 YAPLEPD
+224 YEPLEPD

-240 KTAKEIPDAVTEEIA
+240 KEAKEIPDAVAEAIA
-255 SLWREGAA
+255 NVWREGAS

-313 VFSPGNGRRIILTT
+313 VFNPGNGRRIILTT

-339 RYVIDSGLAR
+339 RYVVDSGLAR

-383 DGICVRLY
+383 DGICIRLY
-391 SEQDYQGRSKFTDPE
+391 SEQDYLNRPKFTDPE

-419 SSLRLP
+419 TSLRLP
-425 KIQHFPFIDKPLGRA
+425 RIQEFPFIDKPLGRA

-449 ELGAIE
+449 ELGAIVY
-455 FDESETAD
+455 DESA
-463 IKDAGKD
+463 KDVDKD
-470 INNSFKLTAIGKQ
+470 INNSFKLTPIGKQ

-494 RMLLAAKEQNA
+494 RMLLAAKEQIA
-505 LKEVTIIASALATQ
+505 LREVTIIASALATQ

-546 LSFVKLWNW
+546 LSFVKLWDW
-555 YQDALQHKHSNRQ
+555 YQEALKHKHSNRQ

-573 KSKFLSP
+573 RSKFLSP

-600 GWKENGLA
+600 GWKENPSA
-608 ATYEQVH
+608 ASYEQVH

-634 SQDRNSKT
+634 SQERGSKT
-642 GGYVGARGIRPFIWP
+642 GGYIGARGIRPFIWP

-683 TIAKIEPQWVERVA
+683 TIAKIEPQWVEKVA

-711 NRQGEVMA
+711 SRQGEVMA

-735 VRYEPHN
+735 VRFESHN
-742 PKEARELFIR
+742 PQEARELFIS

-763 MDTPALQRETETD
+763 MDTPALMRETEAD
-776 AKKKY
+776 ARKKY
-781 PNLFGFFWHNR
+781 PGSFEFFWHNR

-810 LVDDELLFAFYESRI
+810 LVDDDLLYAFYDSRI
-825 PNGVCSRES
+825 PKDVLSREGM
-834 LKAWLAK
+834 KAWLK
-841 KSGEDK
+841 KASKSTAANEESADT
-847 NQGSELDAQLRLEKA
+847 LLRLAKA
-862 DLMRHEAAGITVD
+862 DLMRHEAAGITMD
-875 RYPKTMLVGGAQ
+875 RYPKKMIVGGTE

-905 VVPLTQLNQVDGRRC
+905 VVPLTLLNQVDGRRC

-931 ALLLLKSL
+931 IHLLLKSL

-951 DYAKSFLE
+951 EYAKSFLE
-959 RKLEEKQFGVG
+959 RMLAEKQFGVG
-970 DFLDSLISDIR
+970 NFLDSLITDIR

-988 KRTDFRPEALPLH
+988 KRTDFRPESLPIH
-1001 SSMNFRLIDEH
+1001 SSMNFRLVDEH
-1012 GRQLEVERNL
+1012 GRQLELERNL
-1022 ARLRSEYGQ
+1022 SRLRAEYGE
-1031 TARNAFQAIAQET
+1031 TARTAFQAIAQQAVEE
-1044 AQVEL
+1044 EL
-1049 GVEPPVGE
+1049 GADAPASNPNTVL
-1057 KTKANSTGD
+1057 KTNQHSNSSAV
-1066 KSTTDTTR
+1066 KS
-1074 KVEQGG
+1074 VEQGG
-1080 CRTWEFGELPETLEI
+1080 YRSWEFGELPETLEI
-1095 QKGNKTLFGYP
+1095 QKGNRTLFGYP
-1106 ALVDRGDFCDLEVF
+1106 ALVDRTESCDLEVF
-1120 DDLEEARKQHSL
+1120 DDLLEARKYHWQ

-1159 GLLFINVGSVEG
+1159 GLLFINVGSVDG
-1171 LIDQILNLALD
+1171 LIEQILNLALE
-1182 RAYMTEPLPVNAE
+1182 RAFMNDPLPVNAE
-1195 QFTERLQAGKPRL
+1195 QFAERLQAGKSRL

-1215 SRHALNA
+1215 SRHALAA
-1222 LQAHADLQKKI
+1222 LQAHADLQKKL
-1233 ASAKAASPSAYADI
+1233 AQAKAASASAYTDI
-1247 QAQMQGLI
+1247 QTQVQGLI
-1255 FPKFVAEIPY
+1255 FPKFVSDTPY
-1265 AQLVHVP
+1265 GQLVHFP

-1283 KLRSNP
+1283 KLRANP

-1306 QKLIQGNRGTAAYA
+1306 QKLVQGSRGSANYG
-1320 MAEDQALVDFR
+1320 MADDQALTDFR

>member
-1 MQEPINQ
+1 M
-8 QKPKAIP
+8 P
-15 KPVPASNTLRKL
+15 KPVSASNTSRKL
-27 DIRFPEELPVSG
+27 EIRFPEELPVSG

-123 KTSNAASIKLMTDGI
+123 KTSNSASIKLMTDGI

-205 GQVAPVI
+205 GKVAPVI

-224 YAPLEPD
+224 YTPLEPD
-231 AKPDGKKES
+231 TKPDGKKES
-240 KTAKEIPDAVTEEIA
+240 KTAKEIPDAVVEAIT

-287 DHVLQQRFHPEILS
+287 DHILQQRFHPEILS

-391 SEQDYQGRSKFTDPE
+391 SEQDYQGRPKFTDPE

-425 KIQHFPFIDKPLGRA
+425 KIQHFPFIDKPLARA

-455 FDESETAD
+455 FDESEPAD
-463 IKDAGKD
+463 VKVISKDINKD

-657 GSTIGKKAGAWILAG
+657 GSTIGKKAGAWIFAG

-742 PKEARELFIR
+742 PEETRELFIG

-763 MDTPALQRETETD
+763 MDTPALQRETEAD

-781 PNLFGFFWHNR
+781 SNLFGFFWHNR
-792 RLIKEIEALEHRS
+792 RLIKEVEALEHRS

-810 LVDDELLFAFYESRI
+810 LVDDELLFAFYDSRI
-825 PNGVCSRES
+825 PKEVRSRES
-834 LKAWLAK
+834 LKAWLSK
-841 KSGEDK
+841 
-847 NQGSELDAQLRLEKA
+847 QSELDVQLRLEKA

-931 ALLLLKSL
+931 TLLLLKSL

-1044 AQVEL
+1044 AHVEL
-1049 GVEPPVGE
+1049 GVELPISIS
-1057 KTKANSTGD
+1057 KFNSGNEQ
-1066 KSTTDTTR
+1066 TTR

-1080 CRTWEFGELPETLEI
+1080 YRSWEFGELPETLEI

-1106 ALVDRGDFCDLEVF
+1106 ALVDRIDYCDLEVF
-1120 DDLEEARKQHSL
+1120 DDLEEARKQHHL

-1159 GLLFINVGSVEG
+1159 GLLFINIGSIEG
-1171 LIDQILNLALD
+1171 LIDQILNLALE
-1182 RAYMTEPLPVNAE
+1182 RAFMSEPLPINAE
-1195 QFTERLQAGKPRL
+1195 QFAERSQAGKPRL

-1215 SRHALNA
+1215 ARHALNA
-1222 LQAHADLQKKI
+1222 LQSYADLQKKV
-1233 ASAKAASPSAYADI
+1233 ASAKAASPTAHADI

-1265 AQLVHVP
+1265 AQLVHLP

-1306 QKLIQGNRGTAAYA
+1306 QKLLQVNRSTTSYA
-1320 MAEDQALVDFR
+1320 MAEDQVLMDFR

-1356 LEKVLASLR
+1356 LEKVLASFR

>member
-1 MQEPINQ
+1 VQEPINQ
-8 QKPKAIP
+8 QKPKAMP
-15 KPVPASNTLRKL
+15 KPVPASNTSRRLE
-27 DIRFPEELPVSG
+27 IRFPEELPVSG
-39 QRQLIKDALQSHQVV
+39 QRQIIKDALQAYQVV

-105 ELGSPIG
+105 ELGSSIG

-123 KTSNAASIKLMTDGI
+123 KTSNTASIKLMTDGI
-138 LLAETQRDPQLRAYD
+138 LLAETQRDPQLKAYD

-193 DAQRFAEHFAIN
+193 DAQRFAQHFAIN
-205 GQVAPVI
+205 GKVAPVI

-224 YAPLEPD
+224 YSPLEPD

-240 KTAKEIPDAVTEEIA
+240 KAAKEIPDAVAEEIA
-255 SLWREGAA
+255 NIWREGAS

-364 EPISQAA
+364 ESISQAA

-383 DGICVRLY
+383 DGICIRLY
-391 SEQDYQGRSKFTDPE
+391 SELDYQSRPKFTDPE

-440 IADGVQLLD
+440 ITDGVQLLD

-455 FDESETAD
+455 FDES
-463 IKDAGKD
+463 DAIDGKD

-519 DPRDRP
+519 DPRERP
-525 MDQAAAADQ
+525 MDQGAAADQ

-541 ERSEF
+541 DRSEF

-573 KSKFLSP
+573 RSKFLSP

-634 SQDRNSKT
+634 SHDRNSKI
-642 GGYVGARGIRPFIWP
+642 GGYIGARGIRPFIWP

-683 TIAKIEPQWVERVA
+683 TIAKIEPQWVEKVA

-711 NRQGEVMA
+711 NRQGEVLA

-735 VRYEPHN
+735 VRYVPHN
-742 PKEARELFIR
+742 PEEARELFIS

-763 MDTPALQRETETD
+763 METPALYRETEAD
-776 AKKKY
+776 AKRKH
-781 PNLFGFFWHNR
+781 PGLFGFFWHNC
-792 RLIKEIEALEHRS
+792 RLVKEIEALEHRS

-810 LVDDELLFAFYESRI
+810 LVDDDLLFAFYESRI
-825 PNGVCSRES
+825 PKEVCNREG
-834 LKAWLAK
+834 LKAWLK
-841 KSGEDK
+841 KEPD
-847 NQGSELDAQLRLEKA
+847 LDSQLRLEKA

-875 RYPKTMLVGGAQ
+875 RYPKKMMVGGAE

-931 ALLLLKSL
+931 VLLLLKSL

-988 KRTDFRPEALPLH
+988 KRTDFRPESLPLH

-1022 ARLRSEYGQ
+1022 ARLRSEYGE
-1031 TARNAFQAIAQET
+1031 TARSAFQAIAQET
-1044 AQVEL
+1044 AQAEL
-1049 GVEPPVGE
+1049 GVEPPKLGSTKSDE
-1057 KTKANSTGD
+1057 KA
-1066 KSTTDTTR
+1066 R
-1074 KVEQGG
+1074 AVEQGG
-1080 CRTWEFGELPETLEI
+1080 YRSWEFGELPETLEI

-1106 ALVDRGDFCDLEVF
+1106 ALVDRGDYCDLEVF
-1120 DDLEEARKQHSL
+1120 DDLLEARKQHHL

-1143 DTLKALQ
+1143 DTLKAMQ

-1171 LIDQILNLALD
+1171 LIEQILNLAIE
-1182 RAYMTEPLPVNAE
+1182 RAFMAESLPVNAE
-1195 QFTERLQAGKPRL
+1195 QFSEQLQAGKPRL

-1215 SRHALNA
+1215 SRHSLNA
-1222 LQAHADLQKKI
+1222 LQAYADLQKKM
-1233 ASAKAASPSAYADI
+1233 ASAKAASPTAYADM
-1247 QAQMQGLI
+1247 QAQIQGLI
-1255 FPKFVAEIPY
+1255 FAKFVAEIPY
-1265 AQLVHVP
+1265 SQLVHLP

-1289 SRDAQCQKDWE
+1289 SRDAQSQKDWE

-1306 QKLIQGNRGTAAYA
+1306 QKLLQGSKGSASYA
-1320 MAEDQALVDFR
+1320 MIEDQSLQDFR

>member
-1 MQEPINQ
+1 MHEPINQ
-8 QKPKAIP
+8 QKPKASP
-15 KPVPASNTLRKL
+15 VTVPASNTPRRLE
-27 DIRFPEELPVSG
+27 IRFPEELPVSG
-39 QRQLIKDALQSHQVV
+39 QRQIIKDALSSHQVV

-76 RGTINGGKLIGHTQ
+76 RGTMNGGRLIGHTQ

-105 ELGSPIG
+105 ELGTPIG

-123 KTSNAASIKLMTDGI
+123 RTSQGASIKLMTDGI

-181 PDLKLIITSATI
+181 PDLKVIITSATI
-193 DAQRFAEHFAIN
+193 DAKRFSDHFTLN
-205 GQVAPVI
+205 GKSAPVI

-224 YAPLEPD
+224 YEPLEPD

-240 KTAKEIPDAVTEEIA
+240 KEAKEIPDAVAEAIA
-255 SLWREGAA
+255 NVWREGAS

-313 VFSPGNGRRIILTT
+313 VFNPGNGRRIILTT

-339 RYVIDSGLAR
+339 RYVVDSGLAR

-383 DGICVRLY
+383 DGICIRLY
-391 SEQDYQGRSKFTDPE
+391 SEQDYLNRPKFTDPE

-419 SSLRLP
+419 TSLRLP
-425 KIQHFPFIDKPLGRA
+425 RIQEFPFIDKPLGRA

-449 ELGAIE
+449 ELGAIVY
-455 FDESETAD
+455 DESA
-463 IKDAGKD
+463 KDVDKD
-470 INNSFKLTAIGKQ
+470 INNSFKLTPIGKQ

-494 RMLLAAKEQNA
+494 RMLLAAKEQIA
-505 LKEVTIIASALATQ
+505 LREVTIIASALATQ

-546 LSFVKLWNW
+546 LSFVKLWDW
-555 YQDALQHKHSNRQ
+555 YQEALKHKHSNRQ

-573 KSKFLSP
+573 RSKFLSP

-600 GWKENGLA
+600 GWKENPSA
-608 ATYEQVH
+608 ASYEQVH

-634 SQDRNSKT
+634 SQERGSKT
-642 GGYVGARGIRPFIWP
+642 GGYIGARGIRPFIWP

-683 TIAKIEPQWVERVA
+683 TIAKIEPQWVEKVA

-711 NRQGEVMA
+711 SRQGEVMA

-735 VRYEPHN
+735 VRFESHN
-742 PKEARELFIR
+742 PQEARELFIS

-763 MDTPALQRETETD
+763 MDTPALMRETEAD
-776 AKKKY
+776 ARKKY
-781 PNLFGFFWHNR
+781 PGSFEFFWHNR

-810 LVDDELLFAFYESRI
+810 LVDDDLLYAFYDSRI
-825 PNGVCSRES
+825 PKDVLSREGM
-834 LKAWLAK
+834 KAWLK
-841 KSGEDK
+841 KASKSTAANEESADT
-847 NQGSELDAQLRLEKA
+847 LLRLAKA
-862 DLMRHEAAGITVD
+862 DLMRHEAAGITMD
-875 RYPKTMLVGGAQ
+875 RYPKKMIVGGTE

-905 VVPLTQLNQVDGRRC
+905 VVPLTLLNQVDGRRC

-931 ALLLLKSL
+931 IHLLLKSL

-951 DYAKSFLE
+951 EYAKSFLE
-959 RKLEEKQFGVG
+959 RMLAEKQFGVG
-970 DFLDSLISDIR
+970 NFLDSLITDIR

-988 KRTDFRPEALPLH
+988 KRTDFRPESLPIH
-1001 SSMNFRLIDEH
+1001 SSMNFRLVDEH
-1012 GRQLEVERNL
+1012 GRQLELERNL
-1022 ARLRSEYGQ
+1022 SRLRAEYGE
-1031 TARNAFQAIAQET
+1031 TARTAFQAIAQQAVEE
-1044 AQVEL
+1044 EL
-1049 GVEPPVGE
+1049 GADAPASNPNTVL
-1057 KTKANSTGD
+1057 KTNQHSNSSAV
-1066 KSTTDTTR
+1066 KS
-1074 KVEQGG
+1074 VEQGG
-1080 CRTWEFGELPETLEI
+1080 YRSWEFGELPETLEI
-1095 QKGNKTLFGYP
+1095 QKGNRTLFGYP
-1106 ALVDRGDFCDLEVF
+1106 ALVDRTESCDLEVF
-1120 DDLEEARKQHSL
+1120 DDLLEARKYHWQ

-1159 GLLFINVGSVEG
+1159 GLLFINVGSVDG
-1171 LIDQILNLALD
+1171 LIEQILNLALE
-1182 RAYMTEPLPVNAE
+1182 RAFMNDPLPVNAE
-1195 QFTERLQAGKPRL
+1195 QFAERLQAGKSRL

-1215 SRHALNA
+1215 SRHALAA
-1222 LQAHADLQKKI
+1222 LQAHADLQKKL
-1233 ASAKAASPSAYADI
+1233 AQAKAASASAYTDI
-1247 QAQMQGLI
+1247 QTQVQGLI
-1255 FPKFVAEIPY
+1255 FPKFVSDTPY
-1265 AQLVHVP
+1265 GQLVHFP

-1283 KLRSNP
+1283 KLRANP

-1306 QKLIQGNRGTAAYA
+1306 QKLVQGSRGSANYG
-1320 MAEDQALVDFR
+1320 MADDQALTDFR

>member
-1 MQEPINQ
+1 M
-8 QKPKAIP
+8 AAA
-15 KPVPASNTLRKL
+15 VPASNTSRSLE
-27 DIRFPEELPVSG
+27 IRFPEELPVSG
-39 QRQLIKDALQSHQVV
+39 QRRVIKDALTAHQVV

-76 RGTINGGKLIGHTQ
+76 RGTINGGRLIGHTQ

-105 ELGSPIG
+105 ELGTSIG
-112 QDVGYQVRFAD
+112 QDVGYQIRFAD
-123 KTSNAASIKLMTDGI
+123 KTSQTASIKLMTDGI
-138 LLAETQRDPQLRAYD
+138 LLAQTQRDPLLKEYD

-193 DAQRFAEHFAIN
+193 DAKRFSEHFAMN
-205 GQVAPVI
+205 GKQAPVV

-240 KTAKEIPDAVTEEIA
+240 KEVLEIPEAVAQAIA
-255 SLWREGAA
+255 NVWREGAA

-287 DHVLQQRFHPEILS
+287 DHTLQQRFHPEILS

-308 AEQER
+308 SEQER
-313 VFSPGNGRRIILTT
+313 VFNPGNGRRIVLAT

-339 RYVIDSGLAR
+339 RYVVDSGLAR

-371 ANQRAGRCGRVS
+371 ANQRAGRCGRVA
-383 DGICVRLY
+383 DGICIRLY
-391 SEQDYQGRSKFTDPE
+391 SEQDYLSRPKFTDPE

-419 SSLRLP
+419 SALRLP
-425 KIQHFPFIDKPLGRA
+425 KIQHFPFIDRPLGRA

-449 ELGAIE
+449 ELGAIVY
-455 FDESETAD
+455 DEDAVGSD
-463 IKDAGKD
+463 KDEG
-470 INNSFKLTAIGKQ
+470 NHFKLTAIGKQ

-494 RMLLAAKEQNA
+494 RMLLAAREQNA
-505 LKEVTIIASALATQ
+505 LREVAIIASALATQ

-525 MDQAAAADQ
+525 LELAAAADQ

-546 LSFVKLWNW
+546 LSFVKLWDW
-555 YQDALQHKHSNRQ
+555 YQDAIKHKHSNRQ
-568 LENLC
+568 LETLC
-573 KSKFLSP
+573 RSKFLSP

-600 GWKENGLA
+600 GWKENA
-608 ATYEQVH
+608 SVATYEQIH

-634 SQDRNSKT
+634 SQERNSKT
-642 GGYVGARGIRPFIWP
+642 GGYIGARGIRPFIWP

-683 TIAKIEPQWVERVA
+683 TIAKIEPQWVEKVA
-697 AHRLIKSLSDPFWD
+697 AHRLVKSLSDPFWD
-711 NRQGEVMA
+711 SRQGEVMA

-735 VRYEPHN
+735 VRYESHN
-742 PKEARELFIR
+742 LDQTRELFIK
-752 QALVQEEMFGR
+752 QALVQEELFGR
-763 MDTPALQRETETD
+763 MDSPTLQREIEAT
-776 AKKKY
+776 AKKQY
-781 PNLFGFFWHNR
+781 PGLFEFFWHNHK
-792 RLIKEIEALEHRS
+792 LIKEIEALEHRS

-810 LVDDELLFAFYESRI
+810 LVDDELLFAFYDSRI
-825 PNGVCSRES
+825 PKEVRSRES
-834 LKAWLAK
+834 MKAWLK
-841 KSGEDK
+841 RPHQPIDNKTPNPDSG
-847 NQGSELDAQLRLEKA
+847 LRLSKA

-875 RYPKTMLVGGAQ
+875 RYPKKMSVGGGE

-905 VVPLTQLNQVDGRRC
+905 IIPLTLLNQVDGRRC

-931 ALLLLKSL
+931 VLLLLKSL

-951 DYAKSFLE
+951 DYARSFLE
-959 RKLEEKQFGVG
+959 RVMQEKRFGVG
-970 DFLDSLISDIR
+970 DFLDALITDIR

-988 KRTDFRPEALPLH
+988 KRTDFRPESLPLH
-1001 SSMNFRLIDEH
+1001 LSMNFRLVDEH
-1012 GRQLEVERNL
+1012 GRQLELERSL
-1022 ARLRSEYGQ
+1022 ARLRSEYGK
-1031 TARNAFQAIAQET
+1031 TARTAFQAIAQE
-1044 AQVEL
+1044 AAEAEL
-1049 GVEPPVGE
+1049 GIEMVAPKSQVSAGNVS
-1057 KTKANSTGD
+1057 NSSVRAVD
-1066 KSTTDTTR
+1066 
-1074 KVEQGG
+1074 QGG
-1080 CRTWEFGELPETLEI
+1080 YRSWDFGELPETLEI
-1095 QKGNKTLFGYP
+1095 QKGNRTLFGYP
-1106 ALVDRGDFCDLEVF
+1106 ALVDRTEYCDLEVF
-1120 DDLEEARKQHSL
+1120 DDLVEARKHHWK

-1138 ALSNK
+1138 ALANK

-1150 KQLPGIREL
+1150 KQLPGLREI
-1159 GLLFINVGSVEG
+1159 GLLFINVGSVEN
-1171 LIDQILNLALD
+1171 LIEQILNLAIE
-1182 RAYMTEPLPVNAE
+1182 RAFMNDPLPMNAE
-1195 QFTERLQAGKPRL
+1195 QFTDRLQAGKPRL
-1208 ALIAQEI
+1208 ALIAQELAK
-1215 SRHALNA
+1215 HTLVA
-1222 LQAHADLQKKI
+1222 LQANAELQKKL
-1233 ASAKAASPSAYADI
+1233 SQAKAVSPNAFADI
-1247 QAQMQGLI
+1247 GSQLQGLV
-1255 FPKFVAEIPY
+1255 FPRMVADIPY
-1265 AQLVHVP
+1265 EQLVHVP

-1277 IAMRID
+1277 IALRID

-1289 SRDAQCQKDWE
+1289 SRDAQCQTDWE

-1306 QKLIQGNRGTAAYA
+1306 QKLAAANRGLTA
-1320 MAEDQALVDFR
+1320 ESFEQDQALKDFR

-1336 LRVALYAQELKT
+1336 LRVALFAQELKT
-1348 PTPMSLKR
+1348 PSPMSLKR
-1356 LEKVLASLR
+1356 LEKVLTSLR

>member
-1 MQEPINQ
+1 M
-8 QKPKAIP
+8 
-15 KPVPASNTLRKL
+15 PASNTLRRL
-27 DIRFPEELPVSG
+27 EIRFPEELPVSS
-39 QRQLIKDALQSHQVV
+39 QRQTIKDALSSHQVV

-76 RGTINGGKLIGHTQ
+76 RGTMNGGRLIGHTQ

-105 ELGSPIG
+105 ELGTPIG

-123 KTSNAASIKLMTDGI
+123 KTSQGASIKLMTDGI
-138 LLAETQRDPQLRAYD
+138 LLAETQRDPQLRTYD

-193 DAQRFAEHFAIN
+193 DAKRFSDHFALN
-205 GQVAPVI
+205 GKSAPVI

-224 YAPLEPD
+224 YEPLEPD
-231 AKPDGKKES
+231 VKPDGKKES
-240 KTAKEIPDAVTEEIA
+240 KEAKELSDAVTESIA
-255 SLWREGAA
+255 KVWREGVS

-313 VFSPGNGRRIILTT
+313 VFNPGNGRRIILTT

-339 RYVIDSGLAR
+339 RYVVDSGLAR

-383 DGICVRLY
+383 DGICIRLY
-391 SEQDYQGRSKFTDPE
+391 SEQDYLSRPKFTDPE

-425 KIQHFPFIDKPLGRA
+425 RIQEFPFIDKPLGRA

-449 ELGAIE
+449 ELGAIVY
-455 FDESETAD
+455 DDVTLSSD
-463 IKDAGKD
+463 SDS
-470 INNSFKLTAIGKQ
+470 NSRFKLTPIGKQ

-494 RMLLAAKEQNA
+494 RMLLAAKEHNA
-505 LKEVTIIASALATQ
+505 LREVTIIASALATQ

-534 AHLQFAD
+534 AHLLFAD

-546 LSFVKLWNW
+546 LSFVKLWDW
-555 YQDALQHKHSNRQ
+555 HQDALKHKHSNRQ

-573 KSKFLSP
+573 RSKFLSP

-591 QLHTMLGEK
+591 QLHTMLAEK
-600 GWKENGLA
+600 GWKENPSA

-634 SQDRNSKT
+634 SQERGSKT
-642 GGYVGARGIRPFIWP
+642 GSYMGARGIRPFIWP

-683 TIAKIEPQWVERVA
+683 TIAKIEPGWVEKVA
-697 AHRLIKSLSDPFWD
+697 AHRLIKSLSEPFWD
-711 NRQGEVMA
+711 HRQGEVMA

-742 PKEARELFIR
+742 PKDARNLFIT

-763 MDTPALQRETETD
+763 MDSPALMRETEAD
-776 AKKKY
+776 ARKKY
-781 PNLFGFFWHNR
+781 PGIFEFFWHNR

-810 LVDDELLFAFYESRI
+810 LVDDDLLFAFYDSRI
-825 PNGVCSRES
+825 PQDVLSRES
-834 LKAWLAK
+834 MKAWLLKTSAGK
-841 KSGEDK
+841 GVIEEAPDS
-847 NQGSELDAQLRLEKA
+847 LLRLAKA

-875 RYPKTMLVGGAQ
+875 RYPKKMMVGGSE

-905 VVPLTQLNQVDGRRC
+905 VVPLTLLNQVDGRRC
-920 EWLVPG
+920 DWLVPG

-931 ALLLLKSL
+931 IGLLLKSL

-951 DYAKSFLE
+951 EYAKSFLE
-959 RKLEEKQFGVG
+959 RMLSGKQFGVG
-970 DFLDSLISDIR
+970 DFLDSLITDIR

-988 KRTDFRPEALPLH
+988 KRTDFRPESLPLH
-1001 SSMNFRLIDEH
+1001 ASMNFRLVDEH
-1012 GRQLEVERNL
+1012 GRQLELERNL
-1022 ARLRSEYGQ
+1022 SRLRAEYGE
-1031 TARNAFQAIAQET
+1031 TARTAFQAIAQQ
-1044 AQVEL
+1044 AVHDEL
-1049 GVEPPVGE
+1049 GSSVPINNLAPIG
-1057 KTKANSTGD
+1057 KTNQSVNTSSVKM
-1066 KSTTDTTR
+1066 
-1074 KVEQGG
+1074 VEQGG
-1080 CRTWEFGELPETLEI
+1080 YRGWDFGELPETLEI
-1095 QKGNKTLFGYP
+1095 QKGNRTLFGYP
-1106 ALVDRGDFCDLEVF
+1106 ALVDRTEACDLEVF
-1120 DDLEEARKQHSL
+1120 DDLLEARKHHWQ

-1159 GLLFINVGSVEG
+1159 GLLFINIGSVDG
-1171 LIDQILNLALD
+1171 LIEQILNLALE
-1182 RAYMTEPLPVNAE
+1182 RAFMNDPLPVNAE
-1195 QFTERLQAGKPRL
+1195 QFAERLQAGKPRL

-1215 SRHALNA
+1215 SKHALAA
-1222 LQAHADLQKKI
+1222 LQAYADLQKKL
-1233 ASAKAASPSAYADI
+1233 SQAKAASATAHVDI
-1247 QAQMQGLI
+1247 QNQIQGLI
-1255 FPKFVAEIPY
+1255 FAKFVSDTPY
-1265 AQLVHVP
+1265 AQLVHFP

-1283 KLRSNP
+1283 KLRANP
-1289 SRDAQCQKDWE
+1289 GRDSQCQKDWE

-1306 QKLIQGNRGTAAYA
+1306 QKLVQASHGSAAYDIN
-1320 MAEDQALVDFR
+1320 EDQALVDFR

-1348 PTPMSLKR
+1348 PSPMSLKR

>member
-1 MQEPINQ
+1 MS
-8 QKPKAIP
+8 
-15 KPVPASNTLRKL
+15 ASNTLRKL
-27 DIRFPEELPVSG
+27 EIRFPEELPVSG
-39 QRQLIKDALQSHQVV
+39 QRQIIKDAVQSHQVV

-63 KTTQLPKICLDLG
+63 KTTQLPKICLDMG
-76 RGTINGGKLIGHTQ
+76 RGTMNGGKLIGHTQ

-105 ELGSPIG
+105 ELGTPMG
-112 QDVGYQVRFAD
+112 QDVGYQVRFSD
-123 KTSNAASIKLMTDGI
+123 KTGPSASIKLMTDGI
-138 LLAETQRDPQLRAYD
+138 LLAQTQRDPQLRAYD

-170 LGYLRQLLPKR
+170 LGYLRRLLPKR

-193 DAQRFAEHFAIN
+193 DAQRFAEHFTIN
-205 GQVAPVI
+205 GKIAPVI

-224 YAPLEPD
+224 YVPLEPD

-240 KTAKEIPDAVTEEIA
+240 KEAKEIPDAVAEAI
-255 SLWREGAA
+255 SKVWREGTT

-278 RDCAEALRK
+278 RDCAEVLRK
-287 DHVLQQRFHPEILS
+287 DHVLAQRFHPEVLS
-301 LFARQSV
+301 LFARQSI

-349 VKRYSYRNKVEQLQI
+349 VKRYSYRNKVEQLQV

-383 DGICVRLY
+383 DGICIRLY
-391 SEQDYQGRSKFTDPE
+391 SELDYLARPKFTDPE

-419 SSLRLP
+419 SALRLP
-425 KIQHFPFIDKPLGRA
+425 KIAEFPFIDKPLGRA

-455 FDESETAD
+455 YDELQDSE
-463 IKDAGKD
+463 GKD
-470 INNSFKLTAIGKQ
+470 LNNNFRLTAIGKQ

-494 RMLLAAKEQNA
+494 RILLAAKDQNA
-505 LKEVTIIASALATQ
+505 LREVTIIASALATQ
-519 DPRDRP
+519 DPRERP
-525 MDQAAAADQ
+525 LEQAAAADQ

-546 LSFVKLWNW
+546 FSFVKLWDW

-568 LENLC
+568 LETLC

-600 GWKENGLA
+600 AWKENALA

-634 SQDRNSKT
+634 SQERGSKT
-642 GGYVGARGIRPFIWP
+642 GGYIGARGIRPFIWP

-735 VRYEPHN
+735 VRYEPHD
-742 PKEARELFIR
+742 PVMARELFIR

-763 MDTPALQRETETD
+763 MDSPGLERETEAD

-781 PNLFGFFWHNR
+781 PDCFGFFWHNR

-810 LVDDELLFAFYESRI
+810 LVDDELLFAFYESRT
-825 PNGVCSRES
+825 PKNVFSREGM
-834 LKAWLAK
+834 KVWLK
-841 KSGEDK
+841 KSDPS
-847 NQGSELDAQLRLEKA
+847 SEKPDTQLRLAKA

-875 RYPKTMLVGGAQ
+875 RYPKKMVVGGTE
-887 LSLTYHFEPGSPK
+887 LGMTYHFEPGSPK

-905 VVPLTQLNQVDGRRC
+905 VVPLTLLNQIDGRRC

-931 ALLLLKSL
+931 TLLLLKSL

-951 DYAKSFLE
+951 EYAKSFLE
-959 RKLEEKQFGVG
+959 RMLEEKRFGVG
-970 DFLDSLISDIR
+970 DYLDSLIVDIR
-981 KERGLEI
+981 KEKGLEI
-988 KRTDFRPEALPLH
+988 KRTDFRSEALPAH
-1001 SSMNFRLIDEH
+1001 SSMNYRLIDEH
-1012 GRQLEVERNL
+1012 GRQLDVERNL
-1022 ARLRSEYGQ
+1022 SRLRAEYGE
-1031 TARNAFQAIAQET
+1031 TARSAFQAIAQEA
-1044 AQVEL
+1044 AQGEL
-1049 GVEPPVGE
+1049 GVEAKPAIVLG
-1057 KTKANSTGD
+1057 KTSAGD
-1066 KSTTDTTR
+1066 AAR

-1080 CRTWEFGELPETLEI
+1080 YKSWEFGDLPETLEI
-1095 QKGNKTLFGYP
+1095 QKGNRTLFGYP
-1106 ALVDRGDFCDLEVF
+1106 ALVDRIDTCDLEVF
-1120 DDLEEARKQHSL
+1120 DDLIEARKQHWQ

-1138 ALSNK
+1138 SISNK
-1143 DTLKALQ
+1143 ETLKALQ

-1159 GLLFINVGSVEG
+1159 GLLFMNVGSVDN
-1171 LIDQILNLALD
+1171 LIEQILNLAVE
-1182 RAYMTEPLPVNAE
+1182 RAFLMDPLPSSAS
-1195 QFTERLQAGKPRL
+1195 QFEARLQEGKPRL

-1222 LQAHADLQKKI
+1222 LQAYTDLQKKLPQ
-1233 ASAKAASPSAYADI
+1233 AKAASAAAHADI
-1247 QAQMQGLI
+1247 QMQIQDLV
-1255 FPKFVAEIPY
+1255 FPKFVSAIPY
-1265 AQLVHVP
+1265 MQLVHLP
-1272 RYLKA
+1272 RYLKGV
-1277 IAMRID
+1277 AMRID
-1283 KLRSNP
+1283 KLRANP

-1300 SVARPW
+1300 SVYRPW
-1306 QKLIQGNRGTAAYA
+1306 QKLLQGSKGSASYA
-1320 MAEDQALVDFR
+1320 MVEDQALQDFR

-1356 LEKVLASLR
+1356 LEKVLTSLR

>member
-1 MQEPINQ
+1 VQEPINQ
-8 QKPKAIP
+8 QKPKSIP
-15 KPVPASNTLRKL
+15 KPVPASNTGRRLE
-27 DIRFPEELPVSG
+27 IRFPEELPVSG

-123 KTSNAASIKLMTDGI
+123 KTSHTASVKLMTDGI
-138 LLAETQRDPQLRAYD
+138 LLAETQRDPQLGAYD

-205 GQVAPVI
+205 GRVAPVI

-224 YAPLEPD
+224 YSPLEPD
-231 AKPDGKKES
+231 AKSDNKPDNKKES
-240 KTAKEIPDAVTEEIA
+240 KTAKEIPEAVAEEIA
-255 SLWREGAA
+255 KLWREGAA

-287 DHVLQQRFHPEILS
+287 DHVLQQRFHPEVLS

-391 SEQDYQGRSKFTDPE
+391 SEQDFLNRPKFTDPE

-419 SSLRLP
+419 SALSLP
-425 KIQHFPFIDKPLGRA
+425 KIAHFPFIDKPLGRA

-455 FDESETAD
+455 FDEVQASD
-463 IKDAGKD
+463 NRDGKELQ
-470 INNSFKLTAIGKQ
+470 NNFKLTQIGKQ

-519 DPRDRP
+519 DPRERP
-525 MDQAAAADQ
+525 MDQAGAADQ

-573 KSKFLSP
+573 RSKFLSP
-580 RRLREWRDVHG
+580 RRMREWRDVYG

-615 LSLLTGLLGY
+615 LSLLTGLLGF

-683 TIAKIEPQWVERVA
+683 TIAKIEPQWVEKVA

-711 NRQGEVMA
+711 NRQGEVLA

-735 VRYEPHN
+735 VRYEPHDAQ
-742 PKEARELFIR
+742 EARELFIR
-752 QALVQEEMFGR
+752 HALVEEELFGR
-763 MDTPALQRETETD
+763 MDTPALQRETEAD
-776 AKKKY
+776 AKRKY
-781 PNLFGFFWHNR
+781 SNVFGFFWHNH
-792 RLIKEIEALEHRS
+792 RLVKEIEALEHRS

-810 LVDDELLFAFYESRI
+810 LVDDDLLFAFYDSRI
-825 PNGVCSRES
+825 PKDICNREG
-834 LKAWLAK
+834 LKSYLNK
-841 KSGEDK
+841 HPD
-847 NQGSELDAQLRLEKA
+847 LDGQLRLEKA

-875 RYPKTMLVGGAQ
+875 RYPKTMKVGGAQ

-905 VVPLTQLNQVDGRRC
+905 VVPLAQLNQIDGRRC
-920 EWLVPG
+920 DWLVPG

-931 ALLLLKSL
+931 ILLLLKTL

-951 DYAKSFLE
+951 NYAKSYLE
-959 RKLEEKQFGVG
+959 RKLDSNQFGIG
-970 DFLDSLISDIR
+970 DFLDSLIDDIR
-981 KERGLEI
+981 QERGLEI
-988 KRTDFRPEALPLH
+988 KRLDFRPEALPLH
-1001 SSMNFRLIDEH
+1001 CSMNFRLIDEH
-1012 GRQLEVERNL
+1012 GRQLELERNL
-1022 ARLRSEYGQ
+1022 TRLRSEYGQ
-1031 TARNAFQAIAQET
+1031 TAREAFQAVTQE
-1044 AQVEL
+1044 AVHAEL
-1049 GVEPPVGE
+1049 GIDPVRDQTKDQTMPVGPNG
-1057 KTKANSTGD
+1057 KAQD
-1066 KSTTDTTR
+1066 QAR

-1080 CRTWEFGELPETLEI
+1080 YRSWDFGELPETLEI
-1095 QKGNKTLFGYP
+1095 AKGNKTLFGYP
-1106 ALVDRGDFCDLEVF
+1106 ALIDRGDYCDLEVF
-1120 DDLEEARKQHSL
+1120 DDLLEARKQHTQ

-1138 ALSNK
+1138 ALNNK

-1150 KQLPGIREL
+1150 KQLPGIREI

-1171 LIDQILNLALD
+1171 LLEQILNLSVE
-1182 RAYMTEPLPVNAE
+1182 RAFMAEPLPNTAE
-1195 QFTERLQAGKPRL
+1195 LFAQRLQEGKPRL

-1215 SRHALNA
+1215 ARHALAA
-1222 LQAHADLQKKI
+1222 LQAYADLQKKM
-1233 ASAKAASPSAYADI
+1233 AQAKATSPTAYTDI
-1247 QAQMQGLI
+1247 QAQVQGLI
-1255 FPKFVAEIPY
+1255 FTKFVADIPY
-1265 AQLVHVP
+1265 AQLVHLP

-1277 IAMRID
+1277 VALRID
-1283 KLRSNP
+1283 KMRSNP

-1306 QKLIQGNRGTAAYA
+1306 QKLMQGSRGSASYA
-1320 MAEDQALVDFR
+1320 MEGDQALMDFR

>member
-8 QKPKAIP
+8 QKPKASP
-15 KPVPASNTLRKL
+15 ATVPASNTSRRLE
-27 DIRFPEELPVSG
+27 IRFPEELPVSG
-39 QRQLIKDALQSHQVV
+39 QRQIIKDALSSHQVV

-76 RGTINGGKLIGHTQ
+76 RGTINGGRLIGHTQ

-105 ELGSPIG
+105 ELGTPIG

-123 KTSNAASIKLMTDGI
+123 KTSQGASIKLMTDGI

-193 DAQRFAEHFAIN
+193 DAKRFSDHFSLN
-205 GQVAPVI
+205 GKSAPVI

-224 YAPLEPD
+224 YEPLEPD
-231 AKPDGKKES
+231 TKPDGKKES
-240 KTAKEIPDAVTEEIA
+240 KEAKEIPDAVAEAI
-255 SLWREGAA
+255 SKVWREGAS

-278 RDCAEALRK
+278 RDCAEVLRK

-313 VFSPGNGRRIILTT
+313 VFNSGNGRRIILTT

-339 RYVIDSGLAR
+339 RYVVDSGLAR

-383 DGICVRLY
+383 DGICIRLY
-391 SEQDYQGRSKFTDPE
+391 SEQDYLNRPKFTDPE

-425 KIQHFPFIDKPLGRA
+425 RIQEFPFIDKPLGRA

-449 ELGAIE
+449 ELGAIVY
-455 FDESETAD
+455 DDSSND
-463 IKDAGKD
+463 GDKD
-470 INNSFKLTAIGKQ
+470 INNSFKLTPTGKQ

-505 LKEVTIIASALATQ
+505 LREVTIIASALATQ

-546 LSFVKLWNW
+546 LSFVKLWDW
-555 YQDALQHKHSNRQ
+555 YQDALKHKHSNRQ

-573 KSKFLSP
+573 RSKFLSP

-600 GWKENGLA
+600 GWKENPSA

-634 SQDRNSKT
+634 SQERGSKI
-642 GGYVGARGIRPFIWP
+642 GGYIGARGIRPFIWP

-683 TIAKIEPQWVERVA
+683 TIAKIEPSWVEKVA
-697 AHRLIKSLSDPFWD
+697 AHRLIKSLSEPFWD
-711 NRQGEVMA
+711 SRQGEVMA

-742 PKEARELFIR
+742 PEDARSIFIT

-763 MDTPALQRETETD
+763 MDTPALMREAEAD
-776 AKKKY
+776 ARKKY
-781 PNLFGFFWHNR
+781 PGSFEFFWHNR

-810 LVDDELLFAFYESRI
+810 LVDDDLLFAFYDSRI
-825 PNGVCSRES
+825 PKDVLSREGMN
-834 LKAWLAK
+834 AWLK
-841 KSGEDK
+841 KASRAEGA
-847 NQGSELDAQLRLEKA
+847 NQGAPDALLRLAKA

-875 RYPKTMLVGGAQ
+875 RYPKKMIVGGTE

-905 VVPLTQLNQVDGRRC
+905 VVPLTLLNQVDGRRC

-931 ALLLLKSL
+931 IHLLLKSL

-951 DYAKSFLE
+951 EYAKSFLE
-959 RKLEEKQFGVG
+959 RMLAEKQFGVG
-970 DFLDSLISDIR
+970 DFLDSLITDIR

-988 KRTDFRPEALPLH
+988 KRSDFRPESLPLH
-1001 SSMNFRLIDEH
+1001 SSMNFRLVDEH
-1012 GRQLEVERNL
+1012 GRQLELERNL
-1022 ARLRSEYGQ
+1022 SRLRAEYGE
-1031 TARNAFQAIAQET
+1031 TARTAFQAIAQQAVQE
-1044 AQVEL
+1044 EL
-1049 GVEPPVGE
+1049 GAEVAVSAQNTGA
-1057 KTKANSTGD
+1057 KTNQAANASAI
-1066 KSTTDTTR
+1066 KN
-1074 KVEQGG
+1074 VEQGG
-1080 CRTWEFGELPETLEI
+1080 YRTWDFGELPETLEI
-1095 QKGNKTLFGYP
+1095 QKGNRTLFGYP
-1106 ALVDRGDFCDLEVF
+1106 ALVDRTESCDLEVF
-1120 DDLEEARKQHSL
+1120 DDLLEARKHHWL

-1138 ALSNK
+1138 SLSNK

-1159 GLLFINVGSVEG
+1159 GLLFINVGSVDG
-1171 LIDQILNLALD
+1171 LIEQILNLAVE
-1182 RAYMTEPLPVNAE
+1182 RAFMNDPLPVSAE
-1195 QFTERLQAGKPRL
+1195 QFAERLQAGKPRL

-1215 SRHALNA
+1215 SKHALAA
-1222 LQAHADLQKKI
+1222 LQAHADLQKKL
-1233 ASAKAASPSAYADI
+1233 AQAKAASASAYTDI
-1247 QAQMQGLI
+1247 QTQAQGLI
-1255 FPKFVAEIPY
+1255 FPKFVSDTPY
-1265 AQLVHVP
+1265 GQLVHFP

-1283 KLRSNP
+1283 KLRANP

-1306 QKLIQGNRGTAAYA
+1306 QKLVQGSRGSANYA
-1320 MAEDQALVDFR
+1320 MAEDQALTDFR

-1348 PTPMSLKR
+1348 PTTMSLKR
-1356 LEKVLASLR
+1356 LEKILASLR

>member
-1 MQEPINQ
+1 M
-8 QKPKAIP
+8 P
-15 KPVPASNTLRKL
+15 KPVSASNTSRRLE
-27 DIRFPEELPVSG
+27 IRFPEELPVSG
-39 QRQLIKDALQSHQVV
+39 QRQIIKDALQNHQVV

-123 KTSNAASIKLMTDGI
+123 KTSSTASIKLMTDGI
-138 LLAETQRDPQLRAYD
+138 LLAETQRDPQLKAYD

-181 PDLKLIITSATI
+181 SDLKLIITSATI
-193 DAQRFAEHFAIN
+193 DAQRFSEHFAIN
-205 GQVAPVI
+205 GKVAPVI

-224 YAPLEPD
+224 YCPLEPD
-231 AKPDGKKES
+231 PKPDGKKES
-240 KTAKEIPDAVTEEIA
+240 KAAKEIPETVAEEIA
-255 SLWREGAA
+255 NVWREGTS

-383 DGICVRLY
+383 DGICIRLY
-391 SEQDYQGRSKFTDPE
+391 SELDYQSRPKFTDPE

-440 IADGVQLLD
+440 ITDGVQLLD

-455 FDESETAD
+455 FDESVAAD
-463 IKDAGKD
+463 SKD
-470 INNSFKLTAIGKQ
+470 INNSFKLTPIGKQ

-505 LKEVTIIASALATQ
+505 LREVTIIASALATQ
-519 DPRDRP
+519 DPRERP
-525 MDQAAAADQ
+525 MDQGAAADQ
-534 AHLQFAD
+534 AHHLFAD

-546 LSFVKLWNW
+546 LSFVKLWDW
-555 YQDALQHKHSNRQ
+555 YQDALRHKQSNRQ

-573 KSKFLSP
+573 RSKFLSP

-591 QLHTMLGEK
+591 QLHTMLAEK

-608 ATYEQVH
+608 ASYEQVH

-672 ELQETNRMYAR
+672 ELQETSRMYAR
-683 TIAKIEPQWVERVA
+683 TIAKIEPQWVEKVA

-742 PKEARELFIR
+742 PEEARELFIG

-763 MDTPALQRETETD
+763 MDTPALYRETEAD
-776 AKKKY
+776 AKKQY
-781 PNLFGFFWHNR
+781 PGLFGFFWHNC

-810 LVDDELLFAFYESRI
+810 LVDDDLLFAFYESRI
-825 PNGVCSRES
+825 PKEVCNREG
-834 LKAWLAK
+834 LKAWFK
-841 KSGEDK
+841 KEP
-847 NQGSELDAQLRLEKA
+847 NLDSQLRLEKA

-875 RYPKTMLVGGAQ
+875 RYPKKMLVGGAE
-887 LSLTYHFEPGSPK
+887 LNLTYHFEPGSPK

-931 ALLLLKSL
+931 VLLLLKSL

-951 DYAKSFLE
+951 DSAKSFLE
-959 RKLEEKQFGVG
+959 RQLDEKQFGMG

-988 KRTDFRPEALPLH
+988 KRTDFRPESLPLH

-1022 ARLRSEYGQ
+1022 ARLRAEFGE
-1031 TARNAFQAIAQET
+1031 TARSAFQAIAQET
-1044 AQVEL
+1044 AQVEFGL
-1049 GVEPPVGE
+1049 EPIKTASTQSHE
-1057 KTKANSTGD
+1057 KARS
-1066 KSTTDTTR
+1066 
-1074 KVEQGG
+1074 VEQGG
-1080 CRTWEFGELPETLEI
+1080 YRSWEFGELPETLEI

-1106 ALVDRGDFCDLEVF
+1106 ALVDRGDYCDLEVF
-1120 DDLEEARKQHSL
+1120 DDLLEARKQHQL

-1138 ALSNK
+1138 ALNNK

-1159 GLLFINVGSVEG
+1159 GLLFINIGSVDG
-1171 LIDQILNLALD
+1171 LIEQILNLALA
-1182 RAYMTEPLPVNAE
+1182 RAFMSEPLPVNAE

-1222 LQAHADLQKKI
+1222 LQAYADLQKKM
-1233 ASAKAASPSAYADI
+1233 ASAKASSTTAYADMQTQI
-1247 QAQMQGLI
+1247 QALI
-1255 FPKFVAEIPY
+1255 FPQFVAQIPY
-1265 AQLVHVP
+1265 GQLVHLP

-1306 QKLIQGNRGTAAYA
+1306 QKLLQGSKGSASYA
-1320 MAEDQALVDFR
+1320 MTEDQALQDFR

-1356 LEKVLASLR
+1356 LEKVLLSLR

>member
-8 QKPKAIP
+8 IKPKAIP
-15 KPVPASNTLRKL
+15 NPVPASNTPRKL
-27 DIRFPEELPVSG
+27 EIRFPEELPVSS
-39 QRQLIKDALQSHQVV
+39 QRQVIQDALQSHQVV

-63 KTTQLPKICLDLG
+63 KTTQLPKICLELG
-76 RGTINGGKLIGHTQ
+76 RGTINGGKLVGHTQ

-123 KTSNAASIKLMTDGI
+123 KTSATASIKLMTDGI

-193 DAQRFAEHFAIN
+193 DAQRFAEHFAID
-205 GQVAPVI
+205 GKFAPVI

-224 YAPLEPD
+224 YSPLEPD
-231 AKPDGKKES
+231 VRPDGKKES
-240 KTAKEIPDAVTEEIA
+240 KQAKEIPDAVAEEIA
-255 SLWREGAA
+255 KIWREGTT

-287 DHVLQQRFHPEILS
+287 DHVLQQRFHPEVLT

-383 DGICVRLY
+383 DGICIRLY
-391 SEQDYQGRSKFTDPE
+391 SEQDFQGRPKFTDPE

-425 KIQHFPFIDKPLGRA
+425 RIQHFPFLDKPLGRA
-440 IADGVQLLD
+440 ITDGVQLLD

-455 FDESETAD
+455 FDENL
-463 IKDAGKD
+463 AGDNQD
-470 INNSFKLTAIGKQ
+470 INQSFKLTTIGKQ

-519 DPRDRP
+519 DPRERP
-525 MDQAAAADQ
+525 LDQAAAADQ

-568 LENLC
+568 LETLC
-573 KSKFLSP
+573 RSKFLSP
-580 RRLREWRDVHG
+580 RRLREWRDVHV

-600 GWKENGLA
+600 GWKENALS

-634 SQDRNSKT
+634 SQERGSKT
-642 GGYVGARGIRPFIWP
+642 GGYIGARGIRPFIWP

-672 ELQETNRMYAR
+672 ELQETTRMYAR

-742 PKEARELFIR
+742 PEEARELFIR

-810 LVDDELLFAFYESRI
+810 LVDDDLLFAFYDARI
-825 PNGVCSRES
+825 PKEVCSREG
-834 LKAWLAK
+834 LASWFK
-841 KSGEDK
+841 KDG
-847 NQGSELDAQLRLEKA
+847 ELDSQLRLAKA

-875 RYPKTMLVGGAQ
+875 RYPKKMMAGGAE

-905 VVPLTQLNQVDGRRC
+905 VIPLTQLNQVDGRRC

-931 ALLLLKSL
+931 VLLLLKSL

-959 RKLEEKQFGVG
+959 RQLEEKQFGIG
-970 DFLDSLISDIR
+970 DFLDSLMSDIR
-981 KERGLEI
+981 QERGLEI
-988 KRTDFRPEALPLH
+988 KRTDFRPESLPLH
-1001 SSMNFRLIDEH
+1001 CSMNFRLIDEH

-1022 ARLRSEYGQ
+1022 ARLRSEYGE
-1031 TARNAFQAIAQET
+1031 TARSAFQAIAQE
-1044 AQVEL
+1044 AASVEL
-1049 GVEPPVGE
+1049 GVEPSIP
-1057 KTKANSTGD
+1057 KNQPQKA
-1066 KSTTDTTR
+1066 DTPADNAR

-1080 CRTWEFGELPETLEI
+1080 YRSWEFGELPETLEI
-1095 QKGNKTLFGYP
+1095 QKGNQTLFGYP
-1106 ALVDRGDFCDLEVF
+1106 ALVDRSDYVDLEVF
-1120 DDLEEARKQHSL
+1120 DDVLEARKHHRQ

-1138 ALSNK
+1138 ILANK

-1150 KQLPGIREL
+1150 KQLPGLREL
-1159 GLLFINVGSVEG
+1159 GLLFINVGSVDG
-1171 LIDQILNLALD
+1171 LVEQILNLAVE
-1182 RAYMTEPLPVNAE
+1182 RAFMSDDLPMNTE
-1195 QFTERLQAGKPRL
+1195 QFSERLLAGKPRL
-1208 ALIAQEI
+1208 ALIAQEVAK
-1215 SRHALNA
+1215 HALVA
-1222 LQAHADLQKKI
+1222 LQTHADLQKKL
-1233 ASAKAASPSAYADI
+1233 AQAKAASPSAYADI
-1247 QAQMQGLI
+1247 QGQLQALI

-1283 KLRSNP
+1283 KLRANP
-1289 SRDAQCQKDWE
+1289 ARDAQCQKDWE

-1306 QKLIQGNRGTAAYA
+1306 QKLLQGNRGSASYA
-1320 MAEDQALVDFR
+1320 MAEDQGLQDFR

>member
-8 QKPKAIP
+8 QKPKASPVI
-15 KPVPASNTLRKL
+15 VPASNTSRRLE
-27 DIRFPEELPVSG
+27 IRFPEELPVSG
-39 QRQLIKDALQSHQVV
+39 QRQIIKDALSSHQVV

-76 RGTINGGKLIGHTQ
+76 RGAINGGRLIGHTQ

-105 ELGSPIG
+105 ELGTPIG

-123 KTSNAASIKLMTDGI
+123 KTSQGASIKLMTDGI

-193 DAQRFAEHFAIN
+193 DAKRFSDHFTIN
-205 GQVAPVI
+205 GKSAPVI

-224 YAPLEPD
+224 YEPLEPD

-240 KTAKEIPDAVTEEIA
+240 KEAKDIPDAVVEAIA
-255 SLWREGAA
+255 NVWREGAS

-287 DHVLQQRFHPEILS
+287 DHVLQQRFHPEVLS

-313 VFSPGNGRRIILTT
+313 VFNPGNGRRIILTT

-339 RYVIDSGLAR
+339 RYVVDSGLAR

-364 EPISQAA
+364 ESISQAA

-383 DGICVRLY
+383 DGICIRLY
-391 SEQDYQGRSKFTDPE
+391 SEQDYLNRPRFTDPE

-425 KIQHFPFIDKPLGRA
+425 RIQEFPFIDKPLGRA

-449 ELGAIE
+449 ELGAIVD
-455 FDESETAD
+455 DESP
-463 IKDAGKD
+463 KDLDKD
-470 INNSFKLTAIGKQ
+470 INNSFKLTPTGKQ

-505 LKEVTIIASALATQ
+505 LREVTIIASALATQ

-546 LSFVKLWNW
+546 LSFVKLWDW
-555 YQDALQHKHSNRQ
+555 YQDALKHKHTNRQ

-573 KSKFLSP
+573 RSKFLSP

-600 GWKENGLA
+600 GWKENPSA

-634 SQDRNSKT
+634 SQERGSKT
-642 GGYVGARGIRPFIWP
+642 GSYIGARGIRPFIWP

-683 TIAKIEPQWVERVA
+683 TIAKIEPQWVEKVA
-697 AHRLIKSLSDPFWD
+697 SHRLIKSLSEPFWD
-711 NRQGEVMA
+711 SRQGEVMA

-742 PKEARELFIR
+742 PEDARSIFIT
-752 QALVQEEMFGR
+752 QALVQEELFGR
-763 MDTPALQRETETD
+763 MDTPALMRETE
-776 AKKKY
+776 AEARKKY
-781 PNLFGFFWHNR
+781 PGSFEFFWHNR

-810 LVDDELLFAFYESRI
+810 LVDDDLLFAFYDSRVPKNI
-825 PNGVCSRES
+825 LSREGMN
-834 LKAWLAK
+834 AWLK
-841 KSGEDK
+841 KISRGESA
-847 NQGSELDAQLRLEKA
+847 NQETPDALLRLAKA

-875 RYPKTMLVGGAQ
+875 RYPKKMIVGGTE

-905 VVPLTQLNQVDGRRC
+905 VVPLTLLNQVDGRRC

-931 ALLLLKSL
+931 IHLLLKSM

-951 DYAKSFLE
+951 EYAKSFLE
-959 RKLEEKQFGVG
+959 RMLAEKQFGAG
-970 DFLDSLISDIR
+970 DFLDSLITDIR

-988 KRTDFRPEALPLH
+988 KRTDFRPESLPLH
-1001 SSMNFRLIDEH
+1001 SSMNFRLVDEH
-1012 GRQLEVERNL
+1012 GRQLELERNL
-1022 ARLRSEYGQ
+1022 SRLRAEYGE
-1031 TARNAFQAIAQET
+1031 TARTAFQAIAQQAVQEEFG
-1044 AQVEL
+1044 AEVS
-1049 GVEPPVGE
+1049 
-1057 KTKANSTGD
+1057 ASTSVV
-1066 KSTTDTTR
+1066 KN
-1074 KVEQGG
+1074 VEQGPY
-1080 CRTWEFGELPETLEI
+1080 RSWDFGELAETLEI
-1095 QKGNKTLFGYP
+1095 QKGNRTLFGYP
-1106 ALVDRGDFCDLEVF
+1106 ALVDRIESCDLEVF
-1120 DDLEEARKQHSL
+1120 DDLLEARKHHWQ

-1159 GLLFINVGSVEG
+1159 GLLFINVGSVDN
-1171 LIDQILNLALD
+1171 LIEQILNLALE
-1182 RAYMTEPLPVNAE
+1182 RAFMNEPLPVNAE
-1195 QFTERLQAGKPRL
+1195 QFAECLQAGKPRL

-1215 SRHALNA
+1215 SKHALAA
-1222 LQAHADLQKKI
+1222 LQAHADLQKKLPQ
-1233 ASAKAASPSAYADI
+1233 AKAASATAYTDI
-1247 QAQMQGLI
+1247 QMQLQSLI
-1255 FPKFVAEIPY
+1255 FPKFVSDTPF
-1265 AQLVHVP
+1265 AQLVHFP

-1283 KLRSNP
+1283 KLRANP
-1289 SRDAQCQKDWE
+1289 SRDGQCQKDWE

-1306 QKLIQGNRGTAAYA
+1306 QKLLQGARGSSAYA
-1320 MAEDQALVDFR
+1320 MADDQVLTDFR

>member
-1 MQEPINQ
+1 M
-8 QKPKAIP
+8 P
-15 KPVPASNTLRKL
+15 KPVPASNTSRRLE
-27 DIRFPEELPVSG
+27 IRFPEELPVSG
-39 QRQLIKDALQSHQVV
+39 QRQIIKDALQSHQVV

-123 KTSNAASIKLMTDGI
+123 KTSHTASIKLMTDGI
-138 LLAETQRDPQLRAYD
+138 LLAETQRDPQLKAYD

-205 GQVAPVI
+205 GKVAPVI

-224 YAPLEPD
+224 YSPLEPD

-240 KTAKEIPDAVTEEIA
+240 KAAKEIPDAVTEEIA
-255 SLWREGAA
+255 NLWREGAA

-313 VFSPGNGRRIILTT
+313 VFNPGNGRRIILTT

-383 DGICVRLY
+383 DGTCIRLY
-391 SEQDYQGRSKFTDPE
+391 SELDYQGRPKFTDPE

-440 IADGVQLLD
+440 IVDGVQLLD

-455 FDESETAD
+455 FDDS
-463 IKDAGKD
+463 DAGDGKD

-483 LADLPLDPRIG
+483 LAELPLDPRIG
-494 RMLLAAKEQNA
+494 RILLSAKEQNA

-600 GWKENGLA
+600 GWKENSLA

-683 TIAKIEPQWVERVA
+683 TIAKIEPQWVEQVA

-711 NRQGEVMA
+711 NRQGEVLA

-742 PKEARELFIR
+742 PDEARELFIR
-752 QALVQEEMFGR
+752 QALVQEELFGR
-763 MDTPALQRETETD
+763 MDTPALQRETEAD

-781 PNLFGFFWHNR
+781 PGLFNFFWHNR

-810 LVDDELLFAFYESRI
+810 LVDDDLLFAFYESRI
-825 PNGVCSRES
+825 PKEIRSRDE
-834 LKAWLAK
+834 LKSWLK
-841 KSGEDK
+841 KEV
-847 NQGSELDAQLRLEKA
+847 ELDNQLRLEKA

-875 RYPKTMLVGGAQ
+875 RYPKKMMVGGAE

-905 VVPLTQLNQVDGRRC
+905 VVPLTQLNQVDGRRS

-931 ALLLLKSL
+931 VLLLLKSL

-959 RKLEEKQFGVG
+959 RMLEEKQFGVG
-970 DFLDSLISDIR
+970 DFLDSLIGDIR

-988 KRTDFRPEALPLH
+988 KRTDFRPESLPLH

-1022 ARLRSEYGQ
+1022 ARLRSEYGE
-1031 TARNAFQAIAQET
+1031 TARSAFQAIAQET

-1049 GVEPPVGE
+1049 GVELAPRLDGSKPAID
-1057 KTKANSTGD
+1057 KA
-1066 KSTTDTTR
+1066 R
-1074 KVEQGG
+1074 QVEQGG
-1080 CRTWEFGELPETLEI
+1080 YRTWEFGELPETLEI
-1095 QKGNKTLFGYP
+1095 QKGNRTLFGYP
-1106 ALVDRGDFCDLEVF
+1106 ALVDHGDYCDLEVF
-1120 DDLEEARKQHSL
+1120 DDLLEARKQHQF

-1138 ALSNK
+1138 ALNNK

-1171 LIDQILNLALD
+1171 LIEQILNLALE
-1182 RAYMTEPLPVNAE
+1182 RAFMIDPLPINPE
-1195 QFTERLQAGKPRL
+1195 QFAERLQAGKARL

-1233 ASAKAASPSAYADI
+1233 AQAKAASPSAYADI
-1247 QAQMQGLI
+1247 QNQMQALI

-1265 AQLVHVP
+1265 GQLVHVP

-1283 KLRSNP
+1283 KLRTNP

-1306 QKLIQGNRGTAAYA
+1306 QKLLQGNRGSASYA
-1320 MAEDQALVDFR
+1320 MTEDQALQDFR

-1348 PTPMSLKR
+1348 PSPMSLKR
-1356 LEKVLASLR
+1356 LEKVLASLH

>member
-1 MQEPINQ
+1 M
-8 QKPKAIP
+8 
-15 KPVPASNTLRKL
+15 PASNTLRKL
-27 DIRFPEELPVSG
+27 EIRFPEELPVSS
-39 QRQLIKDALQSHQVV
+39 QRQVIQKALQSHQVV

-63 KTTQLPKICLDLG
+63 KTTQLPKICLELG

-90 PRRIAATATAKRIAQ
+90 PRRIAATATAKRIAH

-123 KTSNAASIKLMTDGI
+123 KTSPGASIKLMTDGI

-181 PDLKLIITSATI
+181 LDLKLNITSATI
-193 DAQRFAEHFAIN
+193 DAKRFAEHFVID
-205 GQVAPVI
+205 GKLAPVV

-240 KTAKEIPDAVTEEIA
+240 KIVKEIPDAVAEEIA
-255 SLWREGAA
+255 NVWREGAS

-278 RDCAEALRK
+278 RDCAEVLRK
-287 DHVLQQRFHPEILS
+287 DHVLQQRFHPEILT

-313 VFSPGNGRRIILTT
+313 VFSAGNGRRIILTT

-383 DGICVRLY
+383 DGICIRLY
-391 SEQDYQGRSKFTDPE
+391 SEQDYQGRQKFTDPE

-419 SSLRLP
+419 SALRLP
-425 KIQHFPFIDKPLGRA
+425 RIQHFPFIDKPFGRA

-455 FDESETAD
+455 FDESLD
-463 IKDAGKD
+463 SDNKD
-470 INNSFKLTAIGKQ
+470 INQSFKLTTIGQQ

-505 LKEVTIIASALATQ
+505 IKEVAIIASALSTQ
-519 DPRDRP
+519 DPRERP
-525 MDQAAAADQ
+525 LDQAGAADQ

-573 KSKFLSP
+573 RSKFLSP

-600 GWKENGLA
+600 GWKENSLP

-615 LSLLTGLLGY
+615 VSLLTGLLGY

-634 SQDRNSKT
+634 SQERGSKI
-642 GGYVGARGIRPFIWP
+642 GAYVGARGIRPFIWP
-657 GSTIGKKAGAWILAG
+657 GSTLGKKAGAWILAG
-672 ELQETNRMYAR
+672 ELQETSRMYAR

-697 AHRLIKSLSDPFWD
+697 VHRLIKSLSDPFWD

-729 IYHGRR
+729 IYHGRK

-742 PKEARELFIR
+742 PIEARELFIR
-752 QALVQEEMFGR
+752 QALVEEAMFGR
-763 MDTPALQRETETD
+763 MDSPALQRETEAD

-792 RLIKEIEALEHRS
+792 RLIREIEALEHRS

-810 LVDDELLFAFYESRI
+810 LVDDDLLFAFYDSRI
-825 PNGVCSRES
+825 PQSVCSREQLLIW
-834 LKAWLAK
+834 LKKVPEEDSQLCLA
-841 KSGEDK
+841 
-847 NQGSELDAQLRLEKA
+847 KA

-875 RYPKTMLVGGAQ
+875 RYPKKMLVGGSE

-931 ALLLLKSL
+931 VLLLLKTL

-951 DYAKSFLE
+951 EYAKSFLE
-959 RKLEEKQFGVG
+959 RKLERKQFGTG
-970 DFLDSLISDIR
+970 DFLEDLMADVR
-981 KERGLEI
+981 QERGLEI

-1001 SSMNFRLIDEH
+1001 CSMNFRLIDEH

-1022 ARLRSEYGQ
+1022 ARLRSEYGES
-1031 TARNAFQAIAQET
+1031 ARSAFQAIAQET
-1044 AQVEL
+1044 AQTEL
-1049 GVEPPVGE
+1049 GIEAIQ
-1057 KTKANSTGD
+1057 TK
-1066 KSTTDTTR
+1066 KETTR
-1074 KVEQGG
+1074 KVEQSGYQA
-1080 CRTWEFGELPETLEI
+1080 WEFGELPETLEI
-1095 QKGNKTLFGYP
+1095 QKGNQTLFGYP
-1106 ALVDRGDFCDLEVF
+1106 ALVDRNDFVDLEVF
-1120 DDLEEARKQHSL
+1120 DDLQEARKQHWQ

-1138 ALSNK
+1138 ILANK
-1143 DTLKALQ
+1143 ETLKSLQ
-1150 KQLPGIREL
+1150 KQLPGLRDL
-1159 GLLFINVGSVEG
+1159 GLLFINIGSVEG
-1171 LIDQILNLALD
+1171 LVEQILNLAVE
-1182 RAYMTEPLPVNAE
+1182 RALMSDDLPVTAE
-1195 QFTERLQAGKPRL
+1195 QFKQRLQAGKPRL

-1215 SRHALNA
+1215 SKHALAA
-1222 LQAHADLQKKI
+1222 LQANADLQKKL
-1233 ASAKAASPSAYADI
+1233 AQAKAASPSAYGDI
-1247 QAQMQGLI
+1247 QAQLQALI
-1255 FPKFVAEIPY
+1255 FPKFVSEIPY
-1265 AQLVHVP
+1265 TQLVHLP

-1277 IAMRID
+1277 IALRID

-1306 QKLIQGNRGTAAYA
+1306 QKLLQGNKGAGSYA
-1320 MAEDQALVDFR
+1320 LFEDQGLRDFR

>member
-1 MQEPINQ
+1 M
-8 QKPKAIP
+8 P
-15 KPVPASNTLRKL
+15 KPVSASNTSRRL

-112 QDVGYQVRFAD
+112 LDVGYQVRFAD
-123 KTSNAASIKLMTDGI
+123 KTSNTASVKLMTDGI

-153 TLIIDEAHE
+153 TIIIDEAHE

-193 DAQRFAEHFAIN
+193 DAQRFAEHFAIA
-205 GQVAPVI
+205 GKVAPVI

-224 YAPLEPD
+224 YAPLEAD
-231 AKPDGKKES
+231 VNSANKPDEKKES
-240 KTAKEIPDAVTEEIA
+240 KLAKEIPEAVVEEI
-255 SLWREGAA
+255 SKLWREGAA

-287 DHVLQQRFHPEILS
+287 DHVLQQRFHPEVLS

-364 EPISQAA
+364 ESISQAA

-391 SEQDYQGRSKFTDPE
+391 SEQDYLARPQFTDPE

-425 KIQHFPFIDKPLGRA
+425 KIQHFPFIDRPLGRA
-440 IADGVQLLD
+440 ITDGVQLLD

-455 FDESETAD
+455 FEQATSDD
-463 IKDAGKD
+463 KD
-470 INNSFKLTAIGKQ
+470 IGNNLRLTAIGKQ

-525 MDQAAAADQ
+525 MDQAAADQ

-568 LENLC
+568 LEALC

-642 GGYVGARGIRPFIWP
+642 GGYIGARGIRPFIWP

-735 VRYEPHN
+735 VRYEPYN
-742 PKEARELFIR
+742 ADEARELFIR

-763 MDTPALQRETETD
+763 MDTPALQRETEAD

-781 PNLFGFFWHNR
+781 PNFFGFFWHNR

-810 LVDDELLFAFYESRI
+810 LVDDELLYAFYESRI
-825 PNGVCSRES
+825 PMGVCSRES
-834 LKAWLAK
+834 LKAWLSK
-841 KSGEDK
+841 DQSNG
-847 NQGSELDAQLRLEKA
+847 QELDSQLRLEKA

-887 LSLTYHFEPGSPK
+887 LNLTYHFEPGSPK

-920 EWLVPG
+920 DWLVPG

-931 ALLLLKSL
+931 VLLLLKSL

-988 KRTDFRPEALPLH
+988 KRTDFRLESLPLH

-1012 GRQLEVERNL
+1012 GRQLELERNL

-1031 TARNAFQAIAQET
+1031 TARSAFQAIAQET

-1049 GVEPPVGE
+1049 GVEVFNRE
-1057 KTKANSTGD
+1057 KTN
-1066 KSTTDTTR
+1066 TTSSENPSKVDVAR

-1080 CRTWEFGELPETLEI
+1080 YRSWEFGELPETLEI
-1095 QKGNKTLFGYP
+1095 QKGTKTLFGYP
-1106 ALVDRGDFCDLEVF
+1106 ALVDKGEFCDLEVF
-1120 DDLEEARKQHSL
+1120 DDLEEARKQHGL

-1150 KQLPGIREL
+1150 KQLPGIREI

-1171 LIDQILNLALD
+1171 LIEQILNLALE
-1182 RAYMTEPLPVNAE
+1182 RAFMSEPLPINAD
-1195 QFTERLQAGKPRL
+1195 QFAERLQAGKPRL

-1222 LQAHADLQKKI
+1222 LLAYADLQKKV

-1247 QAQMQGLI
+1247 QTQMQGLI
-1255 FPKFVAEIPY
+1255 FPKFVADIPY
-1265 AQLVHVP
+1265 MQLVHLP

-1289 SRDAQCQKDWE
+1289 GRDAQCQKDWE

-1306 QKLIQGNRGTAAYA
+1306 QKLMQGKKGVAAYA
-1320 MAEDQALVDFR
+1320 MAEDQALTDFR

>member
-8 QKPKAIP
+8 QKPP
-15 KPVPASNTLRKL
+15 VTSKPVPASNTSHKL
-27 DIRFPEELPVSG
+27 EIRFPEELPVSG
-39 QRQLIKDALQSHQVV
+39 QRQIIKDALLSHQVV

-63 KTTQLPKICLDLG
+63 KTTQLPKICLDMG
-76 RGTINGGKLIGHTQ
+76 RGTMNGGKLIGHTQ
-90 PRRIAATATAKRIAQ
+90 PRRIAATATAKRIAH
-105 ELGSPIG
+105 ELGTPLG
-112 QDVGYQVRFAD
+112 QDVGYQVRFSD
-123 KTSNAASIKLMTDGI
+123 KTGLGASIKLMTDGI
-138 LLAETQRDPQLRAYD
+138 LLAQTQKDPQLRAYD

-170 LGYLRQLLPKR
+170 LGYLRRLLPKR

-193 DAQRFAEHFAIN
+193 DAQRFAEHFTIN
-205 GQVAPVI
+205 GKIAPVI

-224 YAPLEPD
+224 YVPLEPD
-231 AKPDGKKES
+231 VKPDGKKES
-240 KTAKEIPDAVTEEIA
+240 KEAKEIPDAVTEAIA
-255 SLWREGAA
+255 NVWREGSS

-287 DHVLQQRFHPEILS
+287 DHVLAQRFHPEVLS
-301 LFARQSV
+301 LFARQSI

-349 VKRYSYRNKVEQLQI
+349 VKRYSYRNKVEQLQV

-383 DGICVRLY
+383 DGICIRLY
-391 SEQDYQGRSKFTDPE
+391 SELDYLGRPKFTDPE

-419 SSLRLP
+419 SALRLP
-425 KIQHFPFIDKPLGRA
+425 KIAEFPFIDKPLGRA

-455 FDESETAD
+455 SDELP
-463 IKDAGKD
+463 DAEGKD
-470 INNSFKLTAIGKQ
+470 LNNHFRLTAIGKQ

-494 RMLLAAKEQNA
+494 RILLAAKDQNA
-505 LKEVTIIASALATQ
+505 LREVTIIASALATQ
-519 DPRDRP
+519 DPRERP
-525 MDQAAAADQ
+525 LEQAAAADQ

-555 YQDALQHKHSNRQ
+555 YQEALQHKHSNRQ
-568 LENLC
+568 LETLC
-573 KSKFLSP
+573 RSKFLSP
-580 RRLREWRDVHG
+580 RRIREWRDVHG

-600 GWKENGLA
+600 GWKENALA

-634 SQDRNSKT
+634 SQERGSKT
-642 GGYVGARGIRPFIWP
+642 GGYIGARGIRPFIWP

-735 VRYEPHN
+735 VRYEPHDAVM
-742 PKEARELFIR
+742 ARELFIR

-763 MDTPALQRETETD
+763 MDSPALERETEAD

-781 PNLFGFFWHNR
+781 PDCFGFFWHNR

-810 LVDDELLFAFYESRI
+810 LVDDELLFAFYDSRI
-825 PNGVCSRES
+825 PQEVLSREGM
-834 LKAWLAK
+834 KAWLK
-841 KSGEDK
+841 KSDASVDK
-847 NQGSELDAQLRLEKA
+847 PDAQLRLAKA

-875 RYPKTMLVGGAQ
+875 RYPKKMVVGGTE
-887 LSLTYHFEPGSPK
+887 LGMTYHFEPGSPK

-905 VVPLTQLNQVDGRRC
+905 VVPLTLLNQVDGRRC

-931 ALLLLKSL
+931 TLLLLKSL

-951 DYAKSFLE
+951 EYAKSFLE
-959 RKLEEKQFGVG
+959 RMLAEKRFGIG
-970 DFLDSLISDIR
+970 DYLDSLIADIR
-981 KERGLEI
+981 KEKGLEI
-988 KRTDFRPEALPLH
+988 KRTDFRPEALPAH
-1001 SSMNFRLIDEH
+1001 SSMNYRLIDEH
-1012 GRQLEVERNL
+1012 GRQLDVERNL
-1022 ARLRSEYGQ
+1022 ARLRAEYGE
-1031 TARNAFQAIAQET
+1031 TARSAFQAIAQEA
-1044 AQVEL
+1044 AQLEL
-1049 GVEPPVGE
+1049 ATDGTIKKQLGTPS
-1057 KTKANSTGD
+1057 KAAGD
-1066 KSTTDTTR
+1066 LVR

-1080 CRTWEFGELPETLEI
+1080 YKSWDFGELPETLEI
-1095 QKGNKTLFGYP
+1095 QKGNHTLFGYP
-1106 ALVDRGDFCDLEVF
+1106 ALVDRGDTCDLEVF
-1120 DDLEEARKQHSL
+1120 DDLLEARRHHWQ

-1138 ALSNK
+1138 SIANK
-1143 DTLKALQ
+1143 EALKALQ
-1150 KQLPGIREL
+1150 KQLPGLREL
-1159 GLLFINVGSVEG
+1159 GLLFINVGSVDD
-1171 LIDQILNLALD
+1171 LIEQILNLAVE
-1182 RAYMTEPLPVNAE
+1182 RAFLLEPLPSSAT
-1195 QFTERLQAGKPRL
+1195 QFEARLQEGKPRL

-1222 LQAHADLQKKI
+1222 LQAYADLQKKLPQ
-1233 ASAKAASPSAYADI
+1233 AKAVSAVAHADM
-1247 QAQMQGLI
+1247 QAQMSGLI
-1255 FPKFVAEIPY
+1255 FPKFVSEIPY
-1265 AQLVHVP
+1265 SQLVHLP
-1272 RYLKA
+1272 RYLKGV
-1277 IAMRID
+1277 AMRID
-1283 KLRSNP
+1283 KLRTNP

-1300 SVARPW
+1300 SVSRPW
-1306 QKLIQGNRGTAAYA
+1306 QKLLQGSKGSASYA
-1320 MAEDQALVDFR
+1320 MVEDQGLQDFR

>member
-1 MQEPINQ
+1 M
-8 QKPKAIP
+8 P
-15 KPVPASNTLRKL
+15 KPVPASNTSRRLE
-27 DIRFPEELPVSG
+27 IRFPEELPVSG
-39 QRQLIKDALQSHQVV
+39 QRQIIKDALQNHQVV

-123 KTSNAASIKLMTDGI
+123 KTSHTASIKLMTDGI
-138 LLAETQRDPQLRAYD
+138 LLAETQRDPQLKAYD

-205 GQVAPVI
+205 GKFAPVI

-224 YAPLEPD
+224 YSALEPD

-240 KTAKEIPDAVTEEIA
+240 KAAKEIPDAVVEEIA
-255 SLWREGAA
+255 NVWREGAS

-278 RDCAEALRK
+278 RDCAETLRK

-383 DGICVRLY
+383 DGICIRLY
-391 SEQDYQGRSKFTDPE
+391 SELDYQSRPKFTDPE

-440 IADGVQLLD
+440 ITDGVQLLD

-455 FDESETAD
+455 FDEAD
-463 IKDAGKD
+463 TSDSKD

-519 DPRDRP
+519 DPRERP
-525 MDQAAAADQ
+525 MDQGAAADQ

-546 LSFVKLWNW
+546 LSFVKLWDW

-573 KSKFLSP
+573 RSKFLSP
-580 RRLREWRDVHG
+580 RRLREWRDVYG

-672 ELQETNRMYAR
+672 ELQETSRMYAR
-683 TIAKIEPQWVERVA
+683 TIAKIEPQWVEKVA

-711 NRQGEVMA
+711 SRQGEVMA

-742 PKEARELFIR
+742 PEEARELFIR

-763 MDTPALQRETETD
+763 MDTPALYRETEAD

-781 PNLFGFFWHNR
+781 PGSFGFFWHNC

-810 LVDDELLFAFYESRI
+810 LVDDDLLFAFYESRI
-825 PNGVCSRES
+825 PKEVCNREG
-834 LKAWLAK
+834 LKAWFK
-841 KSGEDK
+841 KDA
-847 NQGSELDAQLRLEKA
+847 ELDGQLRLEKA

-875 RYPKTMLVGGAQ
+875 RYPKKMMVGGAE

-931 ALLLLKSL
+931 VLLLLKSL

-959 RKLEEKQFGVG
+959 RKLEEKQFGMG
-970 DFLDSLISDIR
+970 DFLDALISDIR

-988 KRTDFRPEALPLH
+988 KRTDFRPESLPLH

-1022 ARLRSEYGQ
+1022 TRLRSEYGE
-1031 TARNAFQAIAQET
+1031 TARSAFQAIAQET
-1044 AQVEL
+1044 AQAEL
-1049 GVEPPVGE
+1049 GVEPI
-1057 KTKANSTGD
+1057 KLTSTQSAKKA
-1066 KSTTDTTR
+1066 R
-1074 KVEQGG
+1074 AVEQGG
-1080 CRTWEFGELPETLEI
+1080 YRSWGFGELPETLEI

-1106 ALVDRGDFCDLEVF
+1106 ALVDRGDYCDLEVF
-1120 DDLEEARKQHSL
+1120 DDLLEARKQHHL

-1143 DTLKALQ
+1143 DTVKALQ

-1159 GLLFINVGSVEG
+1159 GLLFINVGSVDG
-1171 LIDQILNLALD
+1171 LVDQVLHLAIE
-1182 RAYMTEPLPVNAE
+1182 RAFMVEPLPTNAE
-1195 QFTERLQAGKPRL
+1195 QFAERLQAGKPRL

-1222 LQAHADLQKKI
+1222 LQAYADLQKKM
-1233 ASAKAASPSAYADI
+1233 ASAKAASPAAYADMQTQI
-1247 QAQMQGLI
+1247 QALI

-1265 AQLVHVP
+1265 GQLVHLP

-1306 QKLIQGNRGTAAYA
+1306 QKLLQGSKGSASYA
-1320 MAEDQALVDFR
+1320 MTEDQSLQDFR

-1356 LEKVLASLR
+1356 LEKVLTSLR

>member
-1 MQEPINQ
+1 M
-8 QKPKAIP
+8 
-15 KPVPASNTLRKL
+15 PASNTSRKL
-27 DIRFPEELPVSG
+27 EIRFPEELPVSG
-39 QRQLIKDALQSHQVV
+39 QRQIIKDALQSHQVV

-63 KTTQLPKICLDLG
+63 KTTQLPKICLDMG
-76 RGTINGGKLIGHTQ
+76 RGTMNGGKLIGHTQ

-105 ELGSPIG
+105 ELGTPMG
-112 QDVGYQVRFAD
+112 QDVGYQVRFSD
-123 KTSNAASIKLMTDGI
+123 KTGPNASIKLMTDGI

-170 LGYLRQLLPKR
+170 LGYLRRLLPKR

-193 DAQRFAEHFAIN
+193 DAQRFAEHFTIN
-205 GQVAPVI
+205 GKIAPVI

-224 YAPLEPD
+224 YVPLEPD
-231 AKPDGKKES
+231 VKPDGKKES
-240 KTAKEIPDAVTEEIA
+240 KEAKEIPDAVAEAIA
-255 SLWREGAA
+255 NVWREGAT

-278 RDCAEALRK
+278 RDCAEVLRK
-287 DHVLQQRFHPEILS
+287 DHVLAQRFHPEVLS
-301 LFARQSV
+301 LFARQSI

-349 VKRYSYRNKVEQLQI
+349 VKRYSYRNKVEQLQV

-383 DGICVRLY
+383 DGICIRLY
-391 SEQDYQGRSKFTDPE
+391 SELDYLARPKFTDPE

-419 SSLRLP
+419 SALHLP
-425 KIQHFPFIDKPLGRA
+425 KIAEFPFIDKPLGRA

-455 FDESETAD
+455 YDEAQ
-463 IKDAGKD
+463 DAEGKD
-470 INNSFKLTAIGKQ
+470 LNNNFRLTAIGKQ

-494 RMLLAAKEQNA
+494 RILLAAKDQNA
-505 LKEVTIIASALATQ
+505 LREVTIIASALATQ
-519 DPRDRP
+519 DPRERP
-525 MDQAAAADQ
+525 LEQAAAADQ

-546 LSFVKLWNW
+546 LSFVKLWDW

-568 LENLC
+568 LETLC
-573 KSKFLSP
+573 RSKFLSP
-580 RRLREWRDVHG
+580 RRLREWRDVYG

-608 ATYEQVH
+608 ATYEQIH

-634 SQDRNSKT
+634 SQERGSKT
-642 GGYVGARGIRPFIWP
+642 GGYIGARGIRPFIWP

-683 TIAKIEPQWVERVA
+683 TIAKIEPQWVESVA

-735 VRYEPHN
+735 VRYEPHD
-742 PKEARELFIR
+742 PVMARELFIR
-752 QALVQEEMFGR
+752 QALVQDEMFGR
-763 MDTPALQRETETD
+763 MDSPGLERETETD

-781 PNLFGFFWHNR
+781 PDCFGFFWHNR

-810 LVDDELLFAFYESRI
+810 LVDDELLFAFYDSRI
-825 PNGVCSRES
+825 PKNVSSREGMKVW
-834 LKAWLAK
+834 LKK
-841 KSGEDK
+841 PDPSGEKPDT
-847 NQGSELDAQLRLEKA
+847 QLRLAKA

-875 RYPKTMLVGGAQ
+875 RYPKKMMVGGTE
-887 LSLTYHFEPGSPK
+887 LGMTYHFEPGSPK

-905 VVPLTQLNQVDGRRC
+905 VVPLTLLNQVDGRRC

-931 ALLLLKSL
+931 TLLLLKSL

-951 DYAKSFLE
+951 EYAKSFLE
-959 RKLEEKQFGVG
+959 RMLEEKHFGVG
-970 DFLDSLISDIR
+970 DYLDSLIADIR
-981 KERGLEI
+981 KEKGLEI
-988 KRTDFRPEALPLH
+988 KRTDFRPEALPAH
-1001 SSMNFRLIDEH
+1001 SSMNYRLIDEH
-1012 GRQLEVERNL
+1012 GRQLDVERNL
-1022 ARLRSEYGQ
+1022 SRLRAEYGE
-1031 TARNAFQAIAQET
+1031 TARSAFQAIAQEA

-1049 GVEPPVGE
+1049 GVEAKPATALGE
-1057 KTKANSTGD
+1057 ASPGGAA
-1066 KSTTDTTR
+1066 R
-1074 KVEQGG
+1074 EVEQGG
-1080 CRTWEFGELPETLEI
+1080 YKSWEFGELPETLEI
-1095 QKGNKTLFGYP
+1095 QKGNRTLFGYP
-1106 ALVDRGDFCDLEVF
+1106 ALVDRIDTCDLEVF
-1120 DDLEEARKQHSL
+1120 DDLVEARKQHWQ

-1138 ALSNK
+1138 SISNK
-1143 DTLKALQ
+1143 ETLKALQ

-1159 GLLFINVGSVEG
+1159 GLLFINVGSVDN
-1171 LIDQILNLALD
+1171 LIEQILNLAVE
-1182 RAYMTEPLPVNAE
+1182 RAFLMDPLPTSASLFE
-1195 QFTERLQAGKPRL
+1195 SRLQEGKPRL

-1222 LQAHADLQKKI
+1222 LQAYADLQKKLPQ
-1233 ASAKAASPSAYADI
+1233 AKAASTAAHADI
-1247 QAQMQGLI
+1247 QTQIQGLV
-1255 FPKFVAEIPY
+1255 FPKFVSDIPY
-1265 AQLVHVP
+1265 MQLVHLP
-1272 RYLKA
+1272 RYLKGV
-1277 IAMRID
+1277 AMRID
-1283 KLRSNP
+1283 KLRANP

-1300 SVARPW
+1300 SVQRPW
-1306 QKLIQGNRGTAAYA
+1306 QKLLQGSKGSASYA
-1320 MAEDQALVDFR
+1320 MVEDQALQDFR

-1356 LEKVLASLR
+1356 LEKVLTSLR

>member
-8 QKPKAIP
+8 QKPKPIT
-15 KPVPASNTLRKL
+15 KPVPASNTGRRL

-39 QRQLIKDALQSHQVV
+39 QRQLIKDALRSHQVV

-123 KTSNAASIKLMTDGI
+123 KTSHTASIKLMTDGI
-138 LLAETQRDPQLRAYD
+138 LLAETQRDPQLKAYD

-193 DAQRFAEHFAIN
+193 DAQRFAEHFAMN
-205 GQVAPVI
+205 GKVAPVI

-224 YAPLEPD
+224 YSPLEPD
-231 AKPDGKKES
+231 TKPDGKKES
-240 KTAKEIPDAVTEEIA
+240 KTAKEIPDAVAEEIA
-255 SLWREGAA
+255 KVWREGTS

-287 DHVLQQRFHPEILS
+287 DHVLQQRFHPEVLS

-391 SEQDYQGRSKFTDPE
+391 SEQDYQSRPKFTDPE

-419 SSLRLP
+419 SSLRLS

-455 FDESETAD
+455 FDEAQAGD
-463 IKDAGKD
+463 GKD
-470 INNSFKLTAIGKQ
+470 INNSFKLTQIGKQ

-519 DPRDRP
+519 DPRERP
-525 MDQAAAADQ
+525 MDQGAAADQ

-573 KSKFLSP
+573 RSKFLSP

-600 GWKENGLA
+600 GWKENA
-608 ATYEQVH
+608 SPATYEQVH

-672 ELQETNRMYAR
+672 ELQETSRMYAR
-683 TIAKIEPQWVERVA
+683 TIAKIEPQWVEKVA
-697 AHRLIKSLSDPFWD
+697 GHRLIKSLSDPFWD
-711 NRQGEVMA
+711 NRQGEVLA

-735 VRYEPHN
+735 VRYEPNN
-742 PKEARELFIR
+742 PEEARDLFIR

-763 MDTPALQRETETD
+763 MDTPALQRETEAD

-781 PNLFGFFWHNR
+781 SGTFGFFWHNR

-810 LVDDELLFAFYESRI
+810 LVDDDLLFAFYESRV
-825 PNGVCSRES
+825 PKGVCNREG
-834 LKAWLAK
+834 LKAHLK
-841 KSGEDK
+841 KTPD
-847 NQGSELDAQLRLEKA
+847 LDAQLRLEKA

-875 RYPKTMLVGGAQ
+875 RYPKVMKVGGAE
-887 LSLTYHFEPGSPK
+887 LNLTYHFEPGSPK

-905 VVPLTQLNQVDGRRC
+905 VVPLAQLNQVDGRRC

-931 ALLLLKSL
+931 ILLLLKTL

-951 DYAKSFLE
+951 DYAKSYLE
-959 RKLEEKQFGVG
+959 RKLDSNQFGIG
-970 DFLDSLISDIR
+970 DFLDSLIEDIR

-1022 ARLRSEYGQ
+1022 TRLRSEYGQ
-1031 TARNAFQAIAQET
+1031 TARDAFQAVAQEVAQAELGIEPSRQAIT
-1044 AQVEL
+1044 KSNSAGKSDQARQVEQS
-1049 GVEPPVGE
+1049 GY
-1057 KTKANSTGD
+1057 
-1066 KSTTDTTR
+1066 
-1074 KVEQGG
+1074 
-1080 CRTWEFGELPETLEI
+1080 RTWEFGELPETLEI

-1106 ALVDRGDFCDLEVF
+1106 ALIDRGDYCDLEVF
-1120 DDLEEARKQHSL
+1120 DDLLEARKQHAQ

-1138 ALSNK
+1138 ALGNK

-1159 GLLFINVGSVEG
+1159 GLLFINVGSVES
-1171 LIDQILNLALD
+1171 LIDQILNLSIE
-1182 RAYMTEPLPVNAE
+1182 RAFLNELLPNNAE
-1195 QFTERLQAGKPRL
+1195 QFAERMQAGKPRL

-1215 SRHALNA
+1215 SRHALAA
-1222 LQAHADLQKKI
+1222 LQAYADLQKKM
-1233 ASAKAASPSAYADI
+1233 AQAKAASPSAYVDI
-1247 QAQMQGLI
+1247 QSQVQGLI
-1255 FPKFVAEIPY
+1255 FPKFVADIPY
-1265 AQLVHVP
+1265 AQLVHLP

-1283 KLRSNP
+1283 KMRSNP

-1306 QKLIQGNRGTAAYA
+1306 QKLTQGSKGASYA
-1320 MAEDQALVDFR
+1320 MTDDQALIDFR

>member
-1 MQEPINQ
+1 
-8 QKPKAIP
+8 
-15 KPVPASNTLRKL
+15 
-27 DIRFPEELPVSG
+27 
-39 QRQLIKDALQSHQVV
+39 
-54 IVCGETGSG
+54 
-63 KTTQLPKICLDLG
+63 
-76 RGTINGGKLIGHTQ
+76 
-90 PRRIAATATAKRIAQ
+90 
-105 ELGSPIG
+105 
-112 QDVGYQVRFAD
+112 
-123 KTSNAASIKLMTDGI
+123 
-138 LLAETQRDPQLRAYD
+138 
-153 TLIIDEAHE
+153 
-162 RSLNIDFL
+162 
-170 LGYLRQLLPKR
+170 
-181 PDLKLIITSATI
+181 
-193 DAQRFAEHFAIN
+193 
-205 GQVAPVI
+205 
-212 EVSGRLFPVEQR
+212 
-224 YAPLEPD
+224 
-231 AKPDGKKES
+231 
-240 KTAKEIPDAVTEEIA
+240 
-255 SLWREGAA
+255 
-263 GAGDVLVFLPGEREI
+263 LPGEREI
-278 RDCAEALRK
+278 RDCAEVLRK
-287 DHVLQQRFHPEILS
+287 DHVLQQRFHPEILT

-313 VFSPGNGRRIILTT
+313 VFSTGNGRRIILTT

-383 DGICVRLY
+383 DGICIRLY
-391 SEQDYQGRSKFTDPE
+391 SEQDYQSRPKFTDPE

-419 SSLRLP
+419 SALRLP
-425 KIQHFPFIDKPLGRA
+425 RIQHFPFIDKPFGRA

-455 FDESETAD
+455 FDESLD
-463 IKDAGKD
+463 SDHKD
-470 INNSFKLTAIGKQ
+470 INQSFKLTTIGQQ

-505 LKEVTIIASALATQ
+505 IKEVAIIASALSTQ
-519 DPRDRP
+519 DPRERP
-525 MDQAAAADQ
+525 LDQAGAADQ

-573 KSKFLSP
+573 RSKFLSP

-600 GWKENGLA
+600 GWKDNDLP

-615 LSLLTGLLGY
+615 ISLLTGLLGY

-634 SQDRNSKT
+634 SQERGSKT
-642 GGYVGARGIRPFIWP
+642 GAYVGARGIRPFIWP
-657 GSTIGKKAGAWILAG
+657 GSTLGKKAGAWILAG
-672 ELQETNRMYAR
+672 ELQETTRMYAR

-697 AHRLIKSLSDPFWD
+697 VHRLIKSLSDPFWD
-711 NRQGEVMA
+711 SRQGEIMA

-729 IYHGRR
+729 IYHGRK

-742 PKEARELFIR
+742 PVEARELFIR
-752 QALVQEEMFGR
+752 QALVEEAMFGR

-781 PNLFGFFWHNR
+781 PNLFKFFWHNR
-792 RLIKEIEALEHRS
+792 RLIREIEALEHRS

-810 LVDDELLFAFYESRI
+810 LVDDDLLFAFYDSRI
-825 PNGVCSRES
+825 PQSVCSREQLLIW
-834 LKAWLAK
+834 LKK
-841 KSGEDK
+841 VPEED
-847 NQGSELDAQLRLEKA
+847 SQLCLSKA

-875 RYPKTMLVGGAQ
+875 RYPKKMLVGGAE

-931 ALLLLKSL
+931 VLLLLKTL

-951 DYAKSFLE
+951 EYAKSFLE
-959 RKLEEKQFGVG
+959 RKLEQKQFGAG
-970 DFLDSLISDIR
+970 DFLEDLMADVR
-981 KERGLEI
+981 QERGLEI

-1001 SSMNFRLIDEH
+1001 CSMNFRLIDEH

-1022 ARLRSEYGQ
+1022 ARLRSEFGES
-1031 TARNAFQAIAQET
+1031 ARSAFQAIAQET
-1044 AQVEL
+1044 AQTEL
-1049 GVEPPVGE
+1049 GIEITQ
-1057 KTKANSTGD
+1057 TKQEA
-1066 KSTTDTTR
+1066 TR
-1074 KVEQGG
+1074 KVEQSGYQ
-1080 CRTWEFGELPETLEI
+1080 TWEFGELPETLEI
-1095 QKGNKTLFGYP
+1095 QKGNQTLFGYP
-1106 ALVDRGDFCDLEVF
+1106 ALVDRNDFVDLEVF
-1120 DDLEEARKQHSL
+1120 DDLQEARKQHWQ

-1138 ALSNK
+1138 ILANK
-1143 DTLKALQ
+1143 DTLKSLQ
-1150 KQLPGIREL
+1150 KQLPGLRDL
-1159 GLLFINVGSVEG
+1159 GLLFINIGSVEG
-1171 LIDQILNLALD
+1171 LVEQILNLAVE
-1182 RAYMTEPLPVNAE
+1182 RALMSDDLPVTAE
-1195 QFTERLQAGKPRL
+1195 QFKQRLQAGKPRL
-1208 ALIAQEI
+1208 ALIAQEM
-1215 SRHALNA
+1215 SKHALAA
-1222 LQAHADLQKKI
+1222 LQANADLQKKL
-1233 ASAKAASPSAYADI
+1233 AQAKAASPSAYTDI
-1247 QAQMQGLI
+1247 QAQLQALI
-1255 FPKFVAEIPY
+1255 FPKFVSEIPY
-1265 AQLVHVP
+1265 TQLVHLP

-1277 IAMRID
+1277 IALRID

-1306 QKLIQGNRGTAAYA
+1306 QKLLQGNRGAASYTLV
-1320 MAEDQALVDFR
+1320 EDQGLRDFR

>member
-1 MQEPINQ
+1 VQEPINQ
-8 QKPKAIP
+8 QKPKAEPIA
-15 KPVPASNTLRKL
+15 VPASNTLRRVE
-27 DIRFPEELPVSG
+27 IRFPEELPVSG
-39 QRQLIKDALQSHQVV
+39 QRQIIKDALSAHQVV

-76 RGTINGGKLIGHTQ
+76 RGVMNGGKLIGHTQ

-105 ELGSPIG
+105 ELGTPLG

-123 KTSNAASIKLMTDGI
+123 KTSHGASVKLMTDGI
-138 LLAETQRDPQLRAYD
+138 LLAETQRDPYLKAYD

-193 DAQRFAEHFAIN
+193 DAKRFSEHFAI
-205 GQVAPVI
+205 GGKDAPVI

-240 KTAKEIPDAVTEEIA
+240 KEAKEIPDAVVEAIA
-255 SLWREGAA
+255 NVWREGSA

-287 DHVLQQRFHPEILS
+287 DHVLQQRFHPEVLS

-313 VFSPGNGRRIILTT
+313 VFSPANGRRIILTT

-364 EPISQAA
+364 ESISQAA

-383 DGICVRLY
+383 DGICIRLY
-391 SEQDYQGRSKFTDPE
+391 SEQDYLGRPKFTDPE

-419 SSLRLP
+419 SALRLP
-425 KIQHFPFIDKPLGRA
+425 RIQDFPFIDKPLGRA
-440 IADGVQLLD
+440 ITDGVQLLD
-449 ELGAIE
+449 ELGAIVY
-455 FDESETAD
+455 DEASGGD
-463 IKDAGKD
+463 GKE
-470 INNSFKLTAIGKQ
+470 INNSFKLTPIGKQ
-483 LADLPLDPRIG
+483 LSDLPLDPRIG

-505 LKEVTIIASALATQ
+505 LREVTIIASALATQ
-519 DPRDRP
+519 DPRERP

-546 LSFVKLWNW
+546 LSFVKLWDW
-555 YQDALQHKHSNRQ
+555 YQDALKHKHSNRQ

-573 KSKFLSP
+573 RSKFLSP

-600 GWKENGLA
+600 GWKENGLP

-634 SQDRNSKT
+634 SQERGSKT
-642 GGYVGARGIRPFIWP
+642 GGYIGARGIRPFIWP

-697 AHRLIKSLSDPFWD
+697 EHRLIKSLSEPFWD
-711 NRQGEVMA
+711 SRQGEVMA

-742 PKEARELFIR
+742 PEEAREIFIMH
-752 QALVQEEMFGR
+752 ALVQEELFGR
-763 MDTPALQRETETD
+763 MDTPALMRETEAD
-776 AKKKY
+776 ARKKY
-781 PNLFGFFWHNR
+781 PGIFEFFWHNR

-810 LVDDELLFAFYESRI
+810 LVDDDLLFAFYNSRL
-825 PNGVCSRES
+825 PKDVLSREGMKS
-834 LKAWLAK
+834 WLMRSK
-841 KSGEDK
+841 KSLDGERE
-847 NQGSELDAQLRLEKA
+847 GADAQLRLAKA

-875 RYPKTMLVGGAQ
+875 RYPKKMMVGGGD
-887 LSLTYHFEPGSPK
+887 LSLSYHFEPGSPK

-905 VVPLTQLNQVDGRRC
+905 VVPLTLLNQVDGRRC

-931 ALLLLKSL
+931 IHLLLKSL

-945 HCVPLP
+945 HCIPLP
-951 DYAKSFLE
+951 EYAKSYLE
-959 RKLEEKQFGVG
+959 RAIEEKRFGVG
-970 DFLDSLISDIR
+970 DFLDSLITDIR

-988 KRTDFRPEALPLH
+988 KRTDFRPESLPLH
-1001 SSMNFRLIDEH
+1001 SFMNFRLVDEH
-1012 GRQLEVERNL
+1012 GRQLELERNL
-1022 ARLRSEYGQ
+1022 VRLRAEYGE
-1031 TARNAFQAIAQET
+1031 TARTAFQAIAQ
-1044 AQVEL
+1044 QVVSEEL
-1049 GVEPPVGE
+1049 AADAPSINA
-1057 KTKANSTGD
+1057 TQANSG
-1066 KSTTDTTR
+1066 SSGAR
-1074 KVEQGG
+1074 AVEQGG
-1080 CRTWEFGELPETLEI
+1080 YRSWDFGELPETLEI
-1095 QKGNKTLFGYP
+1095 QKGNRTLFGYP
-1106 ALVDRGDFCDLEVF
+1106 ALVDQTDSCDLEVF
-1120 DDLEEARKQHSL
+1120 DDLVEARKHHWK

-1150 KQLPGIREL
+1150 KQLPGLREL
-1159 GLLFINVGSVEG
+1159 GLLFINVGSVDG
-1171 LIDQILNLALD
+1171 LVEQILNLAVE
-1182 RAYMTEPLPVNAE
+1182 RAFMNDPLPVNGE
-1195 QFTERLQAGKPRL
+1195 QFAERLQAGKPRL
-1208 ALIAQEI
+1208 ALISQEI
-1215 SRHALNA
+1215 AKHALAA
-1222 LQAHADLQKKI
+1222 LQANADLQKKL
-1233 ASAKAASPSAYADI
+1233 ASAKAASPSAYMDI
-1247 QAQMQGLI
+1247 QSQVQGLI
-1255 FPKFVAEIPY
+1255 FPKFVSDIPY
-1265 AQLVHVP
+1265 AQLVHLP

-1283 KLRSNP
+1283 KLRANP

-1300 SVARPW
+1300 SIARPW
-1306 QKLIQGNRGTAAYA
+1306 QKLVQGSKGSSSYA

-1356 LEKVLASLR
+1356 LEKVLSSLR